1 MDTNRQCMALKA
13 SAGSGKTFALSVR
26 FLALLFK
33 GANPSEILTLTF
45 TKKATA
51 EMKERILDYLKI
63 LQKENLESKEKSH
76 KENILKELEE
86 KYHLDPS
93 LVQNSAQKIY
103 QRFLNAEIR
112 ISTIDAFFQSILRKF
127 CWFVGLSANFE
138 VNEDTEAHQQQ
149 LDERFLSAL
158 NSEQL
163 EELSVFITQCLSH
176 NSYTSNSILKLLR
189 SLRNKLY
196 LFDPNKREPAFDEE
210 GFLEKPRNLNKQIQS
225 TEIASDSA
233 KKAIKCDDFR
243 GFLNSSLTWLKKK
256 SEYNF
261 FKKLKNEIPTLESEC
276 EAIENDLKSY
286 YEARET
292 ALFKKFPKF
301 IQLYDKAISKIQA
314 LDFDAIKDKVHALL
328 SGYEE
333 VPAEFFYFRLDSK
346 IAHILIDEFQDT
358 SLNDYKI
365 LAPFIDEI
373 KAGIGQAKWHRSVF
387 FVGDVKQSIYAFRG
401 GFSSLFESVSKDFY
415 HDNLE
420 FNHRSSPLIIH
431 YVNTIFK
438 KAYQN
443 SSTTYLEQKYPETS
457 RNKHATDGYVKV
469 SLVANEREL
478 LLEQISQEAK
488 NLLEHGKELLLEQ
501 ILQEAK
507 NLLEHGIEPKDI
519 TILCATNKDAL
530 EIKNYLQENLSE
542 IRPSTESSAQLSQF
556 VESKIIKNALE
567 YALAEEEYKPFYK
580 HSVLKLAGYLH
591 DDAIALFGFNPK
603 KESVAGFVWKV
614 MELFEL
620 YTECAQICLELA
632 LGCEDADEF
641 LEKLEAKKI
650 ASFNSKGA
658 QIMTIHKS
666 KGMQFPYV
674 IVCER
679 LGKPNNESDKFL
691 EEYNGTELVCLY
703 YRMKNREVVDKD
715 YARALEKE
723 KAAKDHEEI
732 NAYYV
737 AFTRAELGLVVVAK
751 DKDQKKDKKKDKE
764 ESKNKGMHEKLDLKP
779 LEEGEIAPVIAS
791 KKEPSNASVLIKP
804 HAYGEQVQEIEEE
817 PDSDYEK
824 NNDQEAINFGIALH
838 KGLEYQYAY
847 RIPKKSVLEYLNYHY
862 GFYGLDHQA
871 LEESLE
877 LFENDAEIQALFK
890 NLALKGE
897 VAFLSRGVVSRIDV
911 LLWDKG
917 QNLYVLDYK
926 SSQNYQQSHKAQVSH
941 YAEFL
946 QTQAPHF
953 KIQAGIIYAHKR
965 LLEKLWV

>member
-1 MDTNRQCMALKA
+1 MDTKRQCMALKA

-63 LQKENLESKEKSH
+63 LQKENLEDEKEKEKSQ
-76 KENILKELEE
+76 NILKELEE
-86 KYHLDPS
+86 KYHLNPS
-93 LVQNSAQKIY
+93 FVQNSAQKIY

-138 VNEDTEAHQQQ
+138 VNEDTKAHQQQ
-149 LDERFLSAL
+149 LNASFLSAL
-158 NSEQL
+158 NNEQL
-163 EELSVFITQCLSH
+163 NELSVFITQCLSYD
-176 NSYTSNSILKLLR
+176 SYTSDSILERLR
-189 SLRNKLY
+189 FLKNKLY
-196 LFDPNKREPAFDEE
+196 LFDPNKKEPIFDEE
-210 GFLEKPRNLNKQIQS
+210 GFLEKLRSLNQQIQS
-225 TEIASDSA
+225 VETASDTA
-233 KKAIKCDDFR
+233 KTAIKCDDFR
-243 GFLNSSLTWLKKK
+243 GFLNSSLTWLEKK
-256 SEYNF
+256 SEYRY
-261 FKKLKNEIPTLESEC
+261 FKKFKDEIPTLESEC
-276 EAIENDLKSY
+276 EEIENDLKRY
-286 YEARET
+286 YEAKES

-301 IQLYDKAISKIQA
+301 IQLYDKATSKIQA

-328 SGYEE
+328 NGYEE
-333 VPAEFFYFRLDSK
+333 MPAEFFYFRLDSR

-387 FVGDVKQSIYAFRG
+387 FVGDVKQSIYGFRG
-401 GFSSLFESVSKDFY
+401 SFSSLFESVAKDFY
-415 HDNLE
+415 HDNLP
-420 FNHRSSPLIIH
+420 FNHRSSPLIIN

-443 SSTTYLEQKYPETS
+443 SPTAYWEQKYPKAS
-457 RNKHATDGYVKV
+457 SNKHARDGYVKV
-469 SLVANEREL
+469 SLVADER
-478 LLEQISQEAK
+478 
-488 NLLEHGKELLLEQ
+488 ELLLEQ

-519 TILCATNKDAL
+519 TLLCATNDDAL
-530 EIKNYLQENLSE
+530 EIKNYLQENLSA
-542 IRPSTESSAQLSQF
+542 IRPSTESSAKLSQF

-567 YALAEEEYKPFYK
+567 YALAEEPYKPFYK

-591 DDAIALFGFNPK
+591 DDVIALPGFNPK

-614 MELFEL
+614 MEWFEL
-620 YTECAQICLELA
+620 YGECAQICLELA
-632 LGCEDADEF
+632 VGCEDANEF
-641 LEKLEAKKI
+641 LEKLEAKEI
-650 ASFNSKGA
+650 ASFKIEGA

-679 LGKPNNESDKFL
+679 LGKPKTNNSNQFL
-691 EEYNGTELVCLY
+691 EEYDGTELTRLY

-715 YARALEKE
+715 YARALDKE
-723 KAAKDHEEI
+723 EAAKDHEET
-732 NAYYV
+732 NVYYV
-737 AFTRAELGLVVVAK
+737 AFTRAELGLIVVAK
-751 DKDQKKDKKKDKE
+751 DK
-764 ESKNKGMHEKLDLKP
+764 KGMREKLDLAP
-779 LEEGEIAPVIAS
+779 LEEGTITPVIS
-791 KKEPSNASVLIKP
+791 SQKEPLIPSVVIKP

-817 PDSDYEK
+817 PSDYEK

-847 RIPKKSVLEYLNYHY
+847 NIPKKSVLEYLNYHH
-862 GFYGLDHQA
+862 GFYGLDYQA

-877 LFENDAEIQALFK
+877 LFENDAKIQALFK
-890 NLALKGE
+890 NYALRGE
-897 VAFLSRGVVSRIDV
+897 VAFLFEGVVSRIDV

-941 YAEFL
+941 YAAFL

>member
-1 MDTNRQCMALKA
+1 MDTKRQCMALKA

-63 LQKENLESKEKSH
+63 LQQENLESGKEKSQ
-76 KENILKELEE
+76 NILKELEE

-93 LVQNSAQKIY
+93 LVRNSAQKIY

-138 VNEDTEAHQQQ
+138 VNEDTEAHQRQ
-149 LDERFLSAL
+149 LNESFLSAL
-158 NSEQL
+158 NNEQL
-163 EELSVFITQCLSH
+163 EELSAFIVQCLSYD
-176 NSYTSNSILKLLR
+176 NYTSDSILGRLR
-189 SLRNKLY
+189 FLKNKLY
-196 LFDPNKREPAFDEE
+196 LFDPNKKDPVFDEE
-210 GFLEKPRNLNKQIQS
+210 GFLEKLRSLNNQIQS
-225 TEIASDSA
+225 IEIASNEA
-233 KKAIKCDDFR
+233 KKAIKCDSFR
-243 GFLNSSLTWLKKK
+243 GFLNSSLTWLEKK
-256 SEYNF
+256 SEYRY
-261 FKKLKNEIPTLESEC
+261 FKKLKSEIPTLEREC
-276 EAIENDLKSY
+276 EEIENDLKRY
-286 YEARET
+286 YEAKET
-292 ALFKKFPKF
+292 AIFKKFPKF
-301 IQLYDKAISKIQA
+301 IQLYDKATSKIQA
-314 LDFDAIKDKVHALL
+314 LDFDAIKDKVHVLL

-333 VPAEFFYFRLDSK
+333 MPAEFFYFRLDSK

-401 GFSSLFESVSKDFY
+401 SFSSLFESVSKDFY

-420 FNHRSSPLIIH
+420 FNHRSAPLIIN

-443 SSTTYLEQKYPETS
+443 FPTAYLEQKYPKAS
-457 RNKHATDGYVKV
+457 NNKHVTEGYVKV
-469 SLVANEREL
+469 SLVADER
-478 LLEQISQEAK
+478 
-488 NLLEHGKELLLEQ
+488 ELLLEQ

-507 NLLEHGIEPKDI
+507 NLLDHRIDPKDI

-530 EIKNYLQENLSE
+530 EIKNYLQEYLSA
-542 IRPSTESSAQLSQF
+542 IRPSTESSARLSQL

-567 YALAEEEYKPFYK
+567 YALAEEPYKPFYK

-591 DDAIALFGFNPK
+591 DDAIALPGFNPK
-603 KESVAGFVWKV
+603 KESVAGFVWKI
-614 MELFEL
+614 MEQFKL
-620 YTECAQICLELA
+620 YGEPAQSCLELA
-632 LGCEDADEF
+632 IGCEDANDF
-641 LEKLEAKKI
+641 LEKLEAKEI
-650 ASFNSKGA
+650 ASFNPKGT

-679 LGKPNNESDKFL
+679 LGNPKSSHANQLL
-691 EEYNGTELVCLY
+691 EEYNGVELARLY

-715 YARALEKE
+715 YARALDKE
-723 KAAKDHEEI
+723 EAAKDHEEI

-737 AFTRAELGLVVVAK
+737 AFTRAELGLIVVAK
-751 DKDQKKDKKKDKE
+751 DKKESKK
-764 ESKNKGMHEKLDLKP
+764 ESKNKTMREKLDLAS
-779 LEEGEIAPVIAS
+779 LEEGEIVPVIS
-791 KKEPSNASVLIKP
+791 SQKEPLITSVVIKP

-847 RIPKKSVLEYLNYHY
+847 RIPKQSVLEYLNYHY
-862 GFYGLDHQA
+862 GFYGLDYQA

-890 NLALKGE
+890 NHALKGE
-897 VAFLSRGVVSRIDV
+897 AAFLFQGVVSRIDV
-911 LLWDKG
+911 LLWDRG

-946 QTQAPHF
+946 RTQAPHF
-953 KIQAGIIYAHKR
+953 KIQVGIIYAHKR

>member
-1 MDTNRQCMALKA
+1 MDTKRQCMALKA

-63 LQKENLESKEKSH
+63 LQKENLENEKEKSQ
-76 KENILKELEE
+76 NILKELEE

-93 LVQNSAQKIY
+93 LVRNSAQKIY

-149 LDERFLSAL
+149 LNESFLSAL

-163 EELSVFITQCLSH
+163 EELSAFIVQCLSYE
-176 NSYTSNSILKLLR
+176 SYTSDSILERLR
-189 SLRNKLY
+189 FLKNKLY
-196 LFDPNKREPAFDEE
+196 LFDPNKKEPVFDEE
-210 GFLEKPRNLNKQIQS
+210 GFLEKLRSLNNQIQS
-225 TEIASDSA
+225 IETASNEA

-243 GFLNSSLTWLKKK
+243 GFLNSSLTWLEKK
-256 SEYNF
+256 SEYRY

-276 EAIENDLKSY
+276 EEIENDLKRY
-286 YEARET
+286 YEAKET
-292 ALFKKFPKF
+292 AIFKKFPKF
-301 IQLYDKAISKIQA
+301 IQLYDNATSKIQA
-314 LDFDAIKDKVHALL
+314 LDFDAIKDKVHVLL

-333 VPAEFFYFRLDSK
+333 MPAEFFYFRLDSK
-346 IAHILIDEFQDT
+346 IVHILIDEFQDT

-401 GFSSLFESVSKDFY
+401 SFSSLFESVSKDFY

-420 FNHRSSPLIIH
+420 FNHRSAPLIIN

-443 SSTTYLEQKYPETS
+443 SPTAYLEQKYPKAS
-457 RNKHATDGYVKV
+457 QNKHVTEGYVKV
-469 SLVANEREL
+469 SLVADE
-478 LLEQISQEAK
+478 
-488 NLLEHGKELLLEQ
+488 KELLLEQ
-501 ILQEAK
+501 ILQEAQ
-507 NLLEHGIEPKDI
+507 NLLDHRIDPKDI

-530 EIKNYLQENLSE
+530 EIKNYLQEYLSA
-542 IRPSTESSAQLSQF
+542 ICPSTESSARLSQL

-567 YALAEEEYKPFYK
+567 YALAEEPYKPFYK

-591 DDAIALFGFNPK
+591 DDVIALPGFNPK
-603 KESVAGFVWKV
+603 KESVAGFVWKI
-614 MELFEL
+614 MEQFKL
-620 YTECAQICLELA
+620 YGEPAQSCLELA
-632 LGCEDADEF
+632 IGCEDANDF
-641 LEKLEAKKI
+641 LEKLEAKEI
-650 ASFNSKGA
+650 ASFNPKGV
-658 QIMTIHKS
+658 QIMTIHGS

-679 LGKPNNESDKFL
+679 LGKPNSSHANQLL
-691 EEYNGTELVCLY
+691 EEYNGTELTRLY

-715 YARALEKE
+715 YARALDKE
-723 KAAKDHEEI
+723 EAAKDHEEI
-732 NAYYV
+732 NVYYV
-737 AFTRAELGLVVVAK
+737 AFTRAELGLIVVAK
-751 DKDQKKDKKKDKE
+751 DKK
-764 ESKNKGMHEKLDLKP
+764 ESKKEKMCEKLDLAP
-779 LEEGEIAPVIAS
+779 LEEGEIAPVVS
-791 KKEPSNASVLIKP
+791 PQKEPLMTSVVIKP

-847 RIPKKSVLEYLNYHY
+847 NIPKQSVLEYLNYHH
-862 GFYGLDHQA
+862 GFYGLDYQA

-890 NLALKGE
+890 NHALKGE
-897 VAFLSRGVVSRIDV
+897 AAFLFQGVVSRIDV
-911 LLWDKG
+911 LLWDRG

-946 QTQAPHF
+946 RTQAPHF

>member
-1 MDTNRQCMALKA
+1 MDTKRQCMALKA

-63 LQKENLESKEKSH
+63 LQKENLEDEKEKEKSQ
-76 KENILKELEE
+76 NILKELEE
-86 KYHLDPS
+86 KYRLNPS

-138 VNEDTEAHQQQ
+138 VNEDTKAYQQQ
-149 LDERFLSAL
+149 LNESFLSAL
-158 NSEQL
+158 NNKQL
-163 EELSVFITQCLSH
+163 EELSVFIAQCLSYD
-176 NSYTSNSILKLLR
+176 SYTSDSILEWLR
-189 SLRNKLY
+189 FLKNKLY
-196 LFDPNKREPAFDEE
+196 LFDPNKKEPAFNEE
-210 GFLEKPRNLNKQIQS
+210 GFLEKLGSLNQQIQS
-225 TEIASDSA
+225 VETASNEA

-243 GFLNSSLTWLKKK
+243 GFLNSSLTWLEKK
-256 SEYNF
+256 SEYRY
-261 FKKLKNEIPTLESEC
+261 FKKFKDEIPTLESAC
-276 EAIENDLKSY
+276 EEIENDLKRY
-286 YEARET
+286 YEARES

-301 IQLYDKAISKIQA
+301 IQLYDKATSKIQA

-328 SGYEE
+328 NGYEE
-333 VPAEFFYFRLDSK
+333 MSAEFFYFRLDSK

-373 KAGIGQAKWHRSVF
+373 KAGIGQVKWHRSVF
-387 FVGDVKQSIYAFRG
+387 FVGDVKQSIYGFRG
-401 GFSSLFESVSKDFY
+401 SFSSLFESVSKDFY

-420 FNHRSSPLIIH
+420 FNHRSSPLIID

-443 SSTTYLEQKYPETS
+443 SPTAYWEQKYPKAS
-457 RNKHATDGYVKV
+457 SNKHARDGYVKV
-469 SLVANEREL
+469 SLVADER
-478 LLEQISQEAK
+478 
-488 NLLEHGKELLLEQ
+488 ELLLEQ

-507 NLLEHGIEPKDI
+507 NLLEHRIDPKDI
-519 TILCATNKDAL
+519 TLLCATNDDAL
-530 EIKNYLQENLSE
+530 EIKNYLQKNLSA
-542 IRPSTESSAQLSQF
+542 IRPSTESSAKLSQF

-567 YALAEEEYKPFYK
+567 YALAEEPYKPFYK

-591 DDAIALFGFNPK
+591 DDAIALAGFNPK

-620 YTECAQICLELA
+620 YGECAQICLELA
-632 LGCEDADEF
+632 VGCEDANEF
-641 LEKLEAKKI
+641 LEKLEAKEI
-650 ASFNSKGA
+650 ASFKAEGA
-658 QIMTIHKS
+658 QVMTIHKS

-679 LGKPNNESDKFL
+679 LGKPKTNNSNQFL
-691 EEYNGTELVCLY
+691 EEYSGTELTRLY

-715 YARALEKE
+715 YARVLDKE
-723 KAAKDHEEI
+723 EVAKNHEET
-732 NAYYV
+732 NVYYV
-737 AFTRAELGLVVVAK
+737 AFTRAELGLIVVAK
-751 DKDQKKDKKKDKE
+751 DKDQRKDKK
-764 ESKNKGMHEKLDLKP
+764 ESKNKGMREKLDLAP
-779 LEEGEIAPVIAS
+779 LEEGEIVPVIS
-791 KKEPSNASVLIKP
+791 SQKEPSSASVVIKP

-817 PDSDYEK
+817 PSDYEK
-824 NNDQEAINFGIALH
+824 NNDQEAIHFGIALH

-847 RIPKKSVLEYLNYHY
+847 NIPKKSVLEYLNYHH
-862 GFYGLDHQA
+862 GFYGLDYQA

-877 LFENDAEIQALFK
+877 LFENDAKIQALFK

-897 VAFLSRGVVSRIDV
+897 VAFLFEGVVSRIDV

-941 YAEFL
+941 YAAFL

>member
-1 MDTNRQCMALKA
+1 MDTKRQCMALKA

-63 LQKENLESKEKSH
+63 LQKENLEDEKEKEKSQ
-76 KENILKELEE
+76 NILKELEE
-86 KYHLDPS
+86 KYRLDPS
-93 LVQNSAQKIY
+93 FVQNSAQKIY

-138 VNEDTEAHQQQ
+138 VNEDTKAHQQQ
-149 LDERFLSAL
+149 LNESFLSAL
-158 NSEQL
+158 NNEQL
-163 EELSVFITQCLSH
+163 EELSVFIAQCLSYD
-176 NSYTSNSILKLLR
+176 SYTSDSILERLR
-189 SLRNKLY
+189 FLKNKLY
-196 LFDPNKREPAFDEE
+196 LFDPNKKDPVFDEE
-210 GFLEKPRNLNKQIQS
+210 RFLEKLRNLNQQIQS
-225 TEIASDSA
+225 VETASDTA

-243 GFLNSSLTWLKKK
+243 GFLNSSLTWLEKK
-256 SEYNF
+256 SEYRY
-261 FKKLKNEIPTLESEC
+261 FKKFKDEIPTLESEC
-276 EAIENDLKSY
+276 EEIENDLKRY
-286 YEARET
+286 YEAKES

-301 IQLYDKAISKIQA
+301 IQLYDRATSKIQA
-314 LDFDAIKDKVHALL
+314 LDFDAIKDRVHALL
-328 SGYEE
+328 NGYEE
-333 VPAEFFYFRLDSK
+333 MPAEFFYFRLDSK

-373 KAGIGQAKWHRSVF
+373 KAGIGQAKWQRSVF
-387 FVGDVKQSIYAFRG
+387 FVGDVKQSIYGFRG
-401 GFSSLFESVSKDFY
+401 SFSSLFESVAKDFY

-420 FNHRSSPLIIH
+420 FNHRSSPLIIN

-443 SSTTYLEQKYPETS
+443 SPTAYLEQKYPKAS
-457 RNKHATDGYVKV
+457 SNKHAKDGYVKV
-469 SLVANEREL
+469 SLVADEREL
-478 LLEQISQEAK
+478 LLK
-488 NLLEHGKELLLEQ
+488 Q

-507 NLLEHGIEPKDI
+507 NLLEHRIDPKDI
-519 TILCATNKDAL
+519 TILCTRNKDAL
-530 EIKNYLQENLSE
+530 EIKNYLQKNLSA
-542 IRPSTESSAQLSQF
+542 IHPSTESSAKLSQF

-567 YALAEEEYKPFYK
+567 YALAEEPYKPFYK

-591 DDAIALFGFNPK
+591 DDAIALAGFNPK

-620 YTECAQICLELA
+620 YGECAQICLELA
-632 LGCEDADEF
+632 VGCEDANEF
-641 LEKLEAKKI
+641 LEKLEAKEI
-650 ASFNSKGA
+650 ASFKAEGA

-679 LGKPNNESDKFL
+679 LGKPKTNNSNQFL
-691 EEYNGTELVCLY
+691 EEYDGTELTRLY

-715 YARALEKE
+715 YARALDKE
-723 KAAKDHEEI
+723 EAAKDHEET
-732 NAYYV
+732 NVYYV
-737 AFTRAELGLVVVAK
+737 AFTRAELGLIVVAK
-751 DKDQKKDKKKDKE
+751 DKDQKKDKK
-764 ESKNKGMHEKLDLKP
+764 ESKNKGMREKLDLAP
-779 LEEGEIAPVIAS
+779 LEEGEIAPVIS
-791 KKEPSNASVLIKP
+791 SQKELSPESVVIKP

-817 PDSDYEK
+817 PSDYEK

-847 RIPKKSVLEYLNYHY
+847 NIPKKSVLEYLNYHH
-862 GFYGLDHQA
+862 GFYGLDYQA

-877 LFENDAEIQALFK
+877 LFENDAKIQALFK
-890 NLALKGE
+890 NLALRGE
-897 VAFLSRGVVSRIDV
+897 VAFLFEGVVSRIDV

-941 YAEFL
+941 YAVFL

>member
-1 MDTNRQCMALKA
+1 MDTKRQCMALKA

-63 LQKENLESKEKSH
+63 LQKENLENEKEKEKSQ
-76 KENILKELEE
+76 NILKELEE
-86 KYHLDPS
+86 KYRLNPS
-93 LVQNSAQKIY
+93 FVQNRAQEIC

-138 VNEDTEAHQQQ
+138 VNEDTKAYQQR
-149 LDERFLSAL
+149 LNASFLSAL
-158 NSEQL
+158 NNKQL
-163 EELSVFITQCLSH
+163 EELSVFITQCLSYD
-176 NSYTSNSILKLLR
+176 NYTSDSILEQLR
-189 SLRNKLY
+189 FLKNKLY
-196 LFDPNKREPAFDEE
+196 LFDPNKEEPAFDEK
-210 GFLEKPRNLNKQIQS
+210 GFLEKLRSLSKQIQS
-225 TEIASDSA
+225 VETASNEA

-243 GFLNSSLTWLKKK
+243 GFLNSSLTWLEKK
-256 SEYNF
+256 SEYRY
-261 FKKLKNEIPTLESEC
+261 FKKFKDEIPTLESEC
-276 EAIENDLKSY
+276 EEIENDLKRY
-286 YEARET
+286 YEARES

-301 IQLYDKAISKIQA
+301 IQLYDKATSKIQA

-328 SGYEE
+328 NGYEE
-333 VPAEFFYFRLDSK
+333 MPAEFFYFRLDSR

-387 FVGDVKQSIYAFRG
+387 FVGDVKQSIYGFRG
-401 GFSSLFESVSKDFY
+401 SFSSLFESVSKDFY

-420 FNHRSSPLIIH
+420 FNHRSSPLIIN

-443 SSTTYLEQKYPETS
+443 SPTAYLEQKYPKDS
-457 RNKHATDGYVKV
+457 SNKHAKDGYVKV
-469 SLVANEREL
+469 SLVADER
-478 LLEQISQEAK
+478 
-488 NLLEHGKELLLEQ
+488 ELLLEQ

-507 NLLEHGIEPKDI
+507 NLLEHRIDPKDI
-519 TILCATNKDAL
+519 TILCARNKDAL
-530 EIKNYLQENLSE
+530 EIKNYLQKNLSA
-542 IRPSTESSAQLSQF
+542 IHPSTESNAKLSQF

-567 YALAEEEYKPFYK
+567 YALAEEPYKPFYK

-591 DDAIALFGFNPK
+591 DDAIALAGFNPK

-614 MELFEL
+614 MEWFEL

-632 LGCEDADEF
+632 VGCEDANEF
-641 LEKLEAKKI
+641 LEKLEAKEI
-650 ASFNSKGA
+650 ASFNAKGA

-679 LGKPNNESDKFL
+679 LGKPKTNNSNQFL
-691 EEYNGTELVCLY
+691 EEYSGTELTRLY

-715 YARALEKE
+715 YARALDKE
-723 KAAKDHEEI
+723 EAAKDHEEI
-732 NAYYV
+732 NVYYV
-737 AFTRAELGLVVVAK
+737 AFTRAELGLIVVAK
-751 DKDQKKDKKKDKE
+751 DKKR
-764 ESKNKGMHEKLDLKP
+764 MREKLDLAP
-779 LEEGEIAPVIAS
+779 LEEGEIVPVIS
-791 KKEPSNASVLIKP
+791 SQKEPLIPSVVIKP

-817 PDSDYEK
+817 PSDYEK
-824 NNDQEAINFGIALH
+824 NNDQEAIHFGIALH

-847 RIPKKSVLEYLNYHY
+847 RIPKKSVLEYLNYHH
-862 GFYGLDHQA
+862 GFYGLDYQA

-877 LFENDAEIQALFK
+877 LFENDAKIQALFK
-890 NLALKGE
+890 NLALRGE
-897 VAFLSRGVVSRIDV
+897 VAFLFEGVVSRMDV

-941 YAEFL
+941 YAAFL

>member
-1 MDTNRQCMALKA
+1 MDTKRQCMALKA

-63 LQKENLESKEKSH
+63 LQKENLENEKEKEKSQ
-76 KENILKELEE
+76 NILKELEE
-86 KYHLDPS
+86 KYRLDPS
-93 LVQNSAQKIY
+93 FVQNSAQKIY

-138 VNEDTEAHQQQ
+138 VNEDTKAHQQQ
-149 LDERFLSAL
+149 LNESFLSAL
-158 NSEQL
+158 DNKQL
-163 EELSVFITQCLSH
+163 EELSVFITQCLSYD
-176 NSYTSNSILKLLR
+176 SYTSDSILKRLR
-189 SLRNKLY
+189 FLKNKLY
-196 LFDPNKREPAFDEE
+196 LFDPNKKESAFDEK
-210 GFLEKPRNLNKQIQS
+210 GFLDKLRSLNQQIQS
-225 TEIASDSA
+225 VETASNEA

-243 GFLNSSLTWLKKK
+243 GFLNSSLTWLEKK
-256 SEYNF
+256 SEYRY
-261 FKKLKNEIPTLESEC
+261 FKKFKDEIPTLESEC
-276 EAIENDLKSY
+276 EEIENDLKRY
-286 YEARET
+286 YEARES

-301 IQLYDKAISKIQA
+301 IQLYDKATSKIQA

-328 SGYEE
+328 NGYEE
-333 VPAEFFYFRLDSK
+333 MPAEFFYFRLDSK

-373 KAGIGQAKWHRSVF
+373 KAGIGQAKWYRSVF
-387 FVGDVKQSIYAFRG
+387 FVGDVKQSIYGFRG
-401 GFSSLFESVSKDFY
+401 SFSSLFESVSKDFY
-415 HDNLE
+415 HDNLP
-420 FNHRSSPLIIH
+420 FNHRSSPLIIN

-443 SSTTYLEQKYPETS
+443 SPTAYLEQKYPKAS
-457 RNKHATDGYVKV
+457 SNKHARDGYVKV
-469 SLVANEREL
+469 SLVADER
-478 LLEQISQEAK
+478 
-488 NLLEHGKELLLEQ
+488 ELLLEQ

-507 NLLEHGIEPKDI
+507 NLLDHRIDPKDI
-519 TILCATNKDAL
+519 TLLCATNDDAL
-530 EIKNYLQENLSE
+530 EIKNYLQKNLSA
-542 IRPSTESSAQLSQF
+542 IRPSTESSAKLSQF
-556 VESKIIKNALE
+556 MESKIIKNALE
-567 YALAEEEYKPFYK
+567 YALAEEPYKPFYK

-591 DDAIALFGFNPK
+591 DDAIALAGFNPK

-632 LGCEDADEF
+632 VGCEDANEF
-641 LEKLEAKKI
+641 LEKLEAKEI
-650 ASFNSKGA
+650 ASFKAEGA

-679 LGKPNNESDKFL
+679 LGKPKTNNSNQFL
-691 EEYNGTELVCLY
+691 EEYSGTELTRLY

-715 YARALEKE
+715 YARALDKE
-723 KAAKDHEEI
+723 EAAKNHEET
-732 NAYYV
+732 NVYYV
-737 AFTRAELGLVVVAK
+737 AFTRAELGLIVVAK
-751 DKDQKKDKKKDKE
+751 DK
-764 ESKNKGMHEKLDLKP
+764 KGMHEKLDLVP
-779 LEEGEIAPVIAS
+779 LEEGTIAPVIS
-791 KKEPSNASVLIKP
+791 SQKELSIPSVVSKP

-817 PDSDYEK
+817 PSDYEK

-847 RIPKKSVLEYLNYHY
+847 RIPKKSVLEYLNYHH
-862 GFYGLDHQA
+862 GFYGLDYQA

-877 LFENDAEIQALFK
+877 LFENDAKIQALFK

-897 VAFLSRGVVSRIDV
+897 VAFLFEGVVSRIDV

-941 YAEFL
+941 YAAFL

>member
-1 MDTNRQCMALKA
+1 MDTKRQCMALKA

-63 LQKENLESKEKSH
+63 LQKENLEDEKEKEKSQ
-76 KENILKELEE
+76 NILKELEE
-86 KYHLDPS
+86 KYRLDPS
-93 LVQNSAQKIY
+93 FVQNSAQKIY

-138 VNEDTEAHQQQ
+138 VNEDTKAHQQQ
-149 LDERFLSAL
+149 LNASFLSAL
-158 NSEQL
+158 DNEQL
-163 EELSVFITQCLSH
+163 EELSVFITQCLSYD
-176 NSYTSNSILKLLR
+176 SYTSDSILERLR
-189 SLRNKLY
+189 FLKNKLY
-196 LFDPNKREPAFDEE
+196 LFDPNKKEPVFDEE
-210 GFLEKPRNLNKQIQS
+210 GFLGKLRSLNQQIQNIE
-225 TEIASDSA
+225 TASDTA
-233 KKAIKCDDFR
+233 KTAIKCDDFR
-243 GFLNSSLTWLKKK
+243 GFLNSSLTWLEKK
-256 SEYNF
+256 SEYRF
-261 FKKLKNEIPTLESEC
+261 FKKFKDEIPTLESEC
-276 EAIENDLKSY
+276 EEIENDLKRY
-286 YEARET
+286 YEAKES

-301 IQLYDKAISKIQA
+301 IQLYDKATSKIQA

-328 SGYEE
+328 NGYEE
-333 VPAEFFYFRLDSK
+333 MPAEFFYFRLDSK

-387 FVGDVKQSIYAFRG
+387 FVGDVKQSIYGFRG
-401 GFSSLFESVSKDFY
+401 SFSSLFESVSKDFY
-415 HDNLE
+415 HDNLP
-420 FNHRSSPLIIH
+420 FNHRSSPLIIN

-443 SSTTYLEQKYPETS
+443 SPTAYLEQKYPKAS
-457 RNKHATDGYVKV
+457 SNKHARDGYVKV
-469 SLVANEREL
+469 SLVADGR
-478 LLEQISQEAK
+478 
-488 NLLEHGKELLLEQ
+488 ELLLEQ

-507 NLLEHGIEPKDI
+507 NLLEHGIDPKDI
-519 TILCATNKDAL
+519 TILCATNDDAL
-530 EIKNYLQENLSE
+530 EIKNYLQENLSA
-542 IRPSTESSAQLSQF
+542 IRPSTESSAKLSQF

-567 YALAEEEYKPFYK
+567 YALAEEPYKPFYK

-591 DDAIALFGFNPK
+591 DDAIALAGFNPK

-614 MELFEL
+614 MELFGL
-620 YTECAQICLELA
+620 YGECAQICLELA
-632 LGCEDADEF
+632 VGCEDANEF
-641 LEKLEAKKI
+641 LEKLEAKEI
-650 ASFNSKGA
+650 ASFKIEGA

-679 LGKPNNESDKFL
+679 LGKPKTNNSNQFL
-691 EEYNGTELVCLY
+691 EEYSGTELIRLY

-715 YARALEKE
+715 YARALDKE
-723 KAAKDHEEI
+723 EAARDHEET
-732 NAYYV
+732 NVYYV

-751 DKDQKKDKKKDKE
+751 DK
-764 ESKNKGMHEKLDLKP
+764 KGMREKLDLVP
-779 LEEGEIAPVIAS
+779 LEEGTIAPVIS
-791 KKEPSNASVLIKP
+791 SQKEPLIPSVVIKP

-817 PDSDYEK
+817 PSDYEK

-847 RIPKKSVLEYLNYHY
+847 NIPKKSVLEYLNYHH
-862 GFYGLDHQA
+862 GFYGLDYQA

-877 LFENDAEIQALFK
+877 LFENDAKIQALFK
-890 NLALKGE
+890 NLALRGE
-897 VAFLSRGVVSRIDV
+897 VAFLFEGVVSRIDV

-941 YAEFL
+941 YAAFL

>member
-1 MDTNRQCMALKA
+1 MDTKRQCMALKA

-63 LQKENLESKEKSH
+63 LQKENLENEKEKEKSQ
-76 KENILKELEE
+76 NILKELEE
-86 KYHLDPS
+86 KYRLNPS
-93 LVQNSAQKIY
+93 FVQNRAQEIY

-138 VNEDTEAHQQQ
+138 VNEDTKAHQQQ
-149 LDERFLSAL
+149 LNASFLSAL
-158 NSEQL
+158 NNKQL
-163 EELSVFITQCLSH
+163 EELSVFIAQCLSH
-176 NSYTSNSILKLLR
+176 DSYTSDSILERLR
-189 SLRNKLY
+189 FLKNKLY
-196 LFDPNKREPAFDEE
+196 LFDPNKKDPVFNEE
-210 GFLEKPRNLNKQIQS
+210 GFLEKLRSLNQQIQS
-225 TEIASDSA
+225 VETASDTA

-243 GFLNSSLTWLKKK
+243 GFLNSSLTWLEKK
-256 SEYNF
+256 SEYRD
-261 FKKLKNEIPTLESEC
+261 FKKFKDEIPTLESEC
-276 EAIENDLKSY
+276 EEIENDLKRY
-286 YEARET
+286 YEAKES

-301 IQLYDKAISKIQA
+301 IQLYDRATSRIQA

-328 SGYEE
+328 NGYEE
-333 VPAEFFYFRLDSK
+333 MPAEFFYFRLDSK

-387 FVGDVKQSIYAFRG
+387 FVGDVKQSIYGFRG
-401 GFSSLFESVSKDFY
+401 SFSSLFESVSKDFY
-415 HDNLE
+415 HDNLP
-420 FNHRSSPLIIH
+420 FNHRSSPLIIN

-443 SSTTYLEQKYPETS
+443 FPTAYLEQKYPKAS
-457 RNKHATDGYVKV
+457 SNKHARDGYVKV
-469 SLVANEREL
+469 SLVADEREL
-478 LLEQISQEAK
+478 LLK
-488 NLLEHGKELLLEQ
+488 Q

-507 NLLEHGIEPKDI
+507 NLLEHRIDPKDI
-519 TILCATNKDAL
+519 ALLCTRNEDAL
-530 EIKNYLQENLSE
+530 EIKNYLQKNLSA
-542 IRPSTESSAQLSQF
+542 IRPSTESSAKLSQF

-567 YALAEEEYKPFYK
+567 YALAEEPYKPFYK

-591 DDAIALFGFNPK
+591 DDAIALAGFNPK

-632 LGCEDADEF
+632 VGCEDANEF
-641 LEKLEAKKI
+641 LEKLEAKEI
-650 ASFNSKGA
+650 ASFKAEGA

-679 LGKPNNESDKFL
+679 LGKPKTNNSNQFL
-691 EEYNGTELVCLY
+691 EEYSGTELTRLY

-715 YARALEKE
+715 YARVLDKE
-723 KAAKDHEEI
+723 EAAKNHEET
-732 NAYYV
+732 NVYYV
-737 AFTRAELGLVVVAK
+737 AFTRAELGLIVVAK
-751 DKDQKKDKKKDKE
+751 DKDQKKDKK
-764 ESKNKGMHEKLDLKP
+764 ESKNKGMREKLDLAP
-779 LEEGEIAPVIAS
+779 LEEGEIAPVIS
-791 KKEPSNASVLIKP
+791 SQEEPSSASVLIKP

-817 PDSDYEK
+817 PSDYEK

-847 RIPKKSVLEYLNYHY
+847 RIPKKSVLEYLNYHH

-877 LFENDAEIQALFK
+877 LFENDAKIQALFK

-897 VAFLSRGVVSRIDV
+897 VAFLFEGVVSRIDV

-941 YAEFL
+941 YAAFL

>member
-1 MDTNRQCMALKA
+1 MDTKRQCMALKA
-13 SAGSGKTFALSVR
+13 SAGSGKTFALSVQ

-63 LQKENLESKEKSH
+63 LQKENLEDEKEKEKSQ
-76 KENILKELEE
+76 NILKELEE
-86 KYHLDPS
+86 KYRLDPS
-93 LVQNSAQKIY
+93 FVQNSAPKIY

-138 VNEDTEAHQQQ
+138 VNEDTKAHQQQ
-149 LDERFLSAL
+149 LNESFLSVL
-158 NSEQL
+158 NGEQL
-163 EELSVFITQCLSH
+163 EELSIFIAQCLSYD
-176 NSYTSNSILKLLR
+176 SYTSDSILERLR
-189 SLRNKLY
+189 FLKNKLY
-196 LFDPNKREPAFDEE
+196 LFDLNKKELAFDEE
-210 GFLEKPRNLNKQIQS
+210 DFLEKLRSLNKQIQS
-225 TEIASDSA
+225 IETASKNA

-243 GFLNSSLTWLKKK
+243 GFLNSSLTWLEKK
-256 SEYNF
+256 SEYRD

-276 EAIENDLKSY
+276 EEIENDLKRY
-286 YEARET
+286 YEAREI

-301 IQLYDKAISKIQA
+301 IQLYDKATSKIQA

-328 SGYEE
+328 KGYEE
-333 VPAEFFYFRLDSK
+333 VPAEFFYFRLDSR

-373 KAGIGQAKWHRSVF
+373 KAGIGQAKWNRSVF

-401 GFSSLFESVSKDFY
+401 SFSSLFESVAKDFY
-415 HDNLE
+415 HDSLQ
-420 FNHRSSPLIIH
+420 FNHRSSPLIIN

-443 SSTTYLEQKYPETS
+443 SPTAYLDQKYPKDS
-457 RNKHATDGYVKV
+457 SNKHARDGYVKV
-469 SLVANEREL
+469 SLVADER
-478 LLEQISQEAK
+478 
-488 NLLEHGKELLLEQ
+488 ELLLEQ

-507 NLLEHGIEPKDI
+507 NLLEHRIEPKDI
-519 TILCATNKDAL
+519 TILCATNDDAL
-530 EIKNYLQENLSE
+530 GIKNYLQENLSA
-542 IRPSTESSAQLSQF
+542 IRPSTESSAKLSQF
-556 VESKIIKNALE
+556 VESKIIKNALK
-567 YALAEEEYKPFYK
+567 YALAEEPYKPFYK

-591 DDAIALFGFNPK
+591 DDAIALPGFNPK

-620 YTECAQICLELA
+620 YGERVQICLELA
-632 LGCEDADEF
+632 VGCEDANEF

-650 ASFNSKGA
+650 ASFNAKGA
-658 QIMTIHKS
+658 QIMTIHAS

-679 LGKPNNESDKFL
+679 LGKPRSNNSNQFL
-691 EEYNGTELVCLY
+691 EEYNGAELLRLY

-715 YARALEKE
+715 YARALDKE
-723 KAAKDHEEI
+723 KAAKENEET
-732 NAYYV
+732 NVYYV

-751 DKDQKKDKKKDKE
+751 DKGQKKDQK
-764 ESKNKGMHEKLDLKP
+764 ESKNKGMREKLDLAP
-779 LEEGEIAPVIAS
+779 LEEGTIVPVIS
-791 KKEPSNASVLIKP
+791 PQKEPLIASVVIKP

-817 PDSDYEK
+817 PSDYEK

-847 RIPKKSVLEYLNYHY
+847 NIPKKSVLEYLNYHH
-862 GFYGLDHQA
+862 GFYGLDRQA

-877 LFENDAEIQALFK
+877 LFENDTEIQALFK

-897 VAFLSRGVVSRIDV
+897 AAFLFEGVVSRIDV

-941 YAEFL
+941 YAAFL

>member
-1 MDTNRQCMALKA
+1 MDTKRQCMALKA

-63 LQKENLESKEKSH
+63 LQKENLEDEKEKEKSQ
-76 KENILKELEE
+76 NILKELEE
-86 KYHLDPS
+86 KYRLNPS
-93 LVQNSAQKIY
+93 LVQNRAQEIY

-138 VNEDTEAHQQQ
+138 VNEDTKAHQQQ
-149 LDERFLSAL
+149 LNESFLSAL
-158 NSEQL
+158 NNEQL
-163 EELSVFITQCLSH
+163 EELSVFIAQCLSYD
-176 NSYTSNSILKLLR
+176 SYTSDSILERLR
-189 SLRNKLY
+189 FLKNKLY
-196 LFDPNKREPAFDEE
+196 LFDSNKKDPVFDEE
-210 GFLEKPRNLNKQIQS
+210 RFLEKLRSLNQQIQNIE
-225 TEIASDSA
+225 TASNEA
-233 KKAIKCDDFR
+233 KKAIKYDDFR

-256 SEYNF
+256 GEYRY
-261 FKKLKNEIPTLESEC
+261 FKKFKDEIPTLESEC
-276 EAIENDLKSY
+276 EEIENDLKRY
-286 YEARET
+286 YEARES

-301 IQLYDKAISKIQA
+301 IQLYDKATSKIQA

-328 SGYEE
+328 NGYEE
-333 VPAEFFYFRLDSK
+333 MPAEFFYFRLDSK

-401 GFSSLFESVSKDFY
+401 SFSSLFESVAKDFY
-415 HDNLE
+415 HDNLP
-420 FNHRSSPLIIH
+420 FNHRSSPLIIN

-443 SSTTYLEQKYPETS
+443 SSTAYLEQKYPKAS
-457 RNKHATDGYVKV
+457 SNKHATDGYVKV

-478 LLEQISQEAK
+478 LLEQI
-488 NLLEHGKELLLEQ
+488 
-501 ILQEAK
+501 LQEAK
-507 NLLEHGIEPKDI
+507 NLLEHRIEPKDI
-519 TILCATNKDAL
+519 TLLCATNDDAL
-530 EIKNYLQENLSE
+530 EIKNYLQENLSA
-542 IRPSTESSAQLSQF
+542 IRPSTESSAKLSQF

-567 YALAEEEYKPFYK
+567 YALAEEPYKPFYK

-591 DDAIALFGFNPK
+591 DDAIALPGFNPK
-603 KESVAGFVWKV
+603 KESVAGFVWKA

-620 YTECAQICLELA
+620 YGECAQICLELA
-632 LGCEDADEF
+632 VGCEDANEF
-641 LEKLEAKKI
+641 LEKLEAKEI
-650 ASFNSKGA
+650 ASFNLKGA

-679 LGKPNNESDKFL
+679 LGKPKTNNSNQFL
-691 EEYNGTELVCLY
+691 EEYSGTELTRLY

-715 YARALEKE
+715 YARALDKE
-723 KAAKDHEEI
+723 EAAKDHEET
-732 NAYYV
+732 NVYYV
-737 AFTRAELGLVVVAK
+737 AFTRAELGLIVVAK
-751 DKDQKKDKKKDKE
+751 DK
-764 ESKNKGMHEKLDLKP
+764 KGMREKLDLAP
-779 LEEGEIAPVIAS
+779 LEEGEIAPVIS
-791 KKEPSNASVLIKP
+791 SQKEPLIKSVLIKP

-817 PDSDYEK
+817 PSDYEK

-847 RIPKKSVLEYLNYHY
+847 CIPKKSVLEYLNYHH
-862 GFYGLDHQA
+862 GFYGLDYQA

-877 LFENDAEIQALFK
+877 LFENDAKIQALFK
-890 NLALKGE
+890 NLALRGE
-897 VAFLSRGVVSRIDV
+897 VAFLFQGVVSRMDV

-941 YAEFL
+941 YAAFL

>member
-1 MDTNRQCMALKA
+1 MDAKRQCMALKA

-63 LQKENLESKEKSH
+63 LQKENLEDEKEKEKSQ
-76 KENILKELEE
+76 NILKELEE
-86 KYHLDPS
+86 KYRLDPS
-93 LVQNSAQKIY
+93 FVQNSAQKIY

-138 VNEDTEAHQQQ
+138 VNEDTKAHQQQ
-149 LDERFLSAL
+149 LNASFLSTL
-158 NSEQL
+158 NNEQL
-163 EELSVFITQCLSH
+163 EELSVFIAQCLSYD
-176 NSYTSNSILKLLR
+176 SYTSDSILERLR
-189 SLRNKLY
+189 FLKNKLY
-196 LFDPNKREPAFDEE
+196 LFDPNKKESAFNEE
-210 GFLEKPRNLNKQIQS
+210 GFLKKLRNLNRQIQS
-225 TEIASDSA
+225 VETASDTA

-256 SEYNF
+256 GEYRD
-261 FKKLKNEIPTLESEC
+261 FKKIKDEIPTLESEC
-276 EAIENDLKSY
+276 EEIENDLKRY
-286 YEARET
+286 YEARES

-301 IQLYDKAISKIQA
+301 IQLYDKATSKIQA

-328 SGYEE
+328 NGYEE
-333 VPAEFFYFRLDSK
+333 MPAEFFYFRLDSK

-373 KAGIGQAKWHRSVF
+373 KAGIGQAKWQRSMF
-387 FVGDVKQSIYAFRG
+387 FVGDVKQSIYGFRG
-401 GFSSLFESVSKDFY
+401 SFSSLFESVAKDFY

-420 FNHRSSPLIIH
+420 FNHRSSPLIIN

-443 SSTTYLEQKYPETS
+443 SPTAYLEQKYPKAFS
-457 RNKHATDGYVKV
+457 NKHAKDGYVKV
-469 SLVANEREL
+469 SLVADEREL
-478 LLEQISQEAK
+478 LLK
-488 NLLEHGKELLLEQ
+488 Q

-507 NLLEHGIEPKDI
+507 NLLEHRIDPKDI
-519 TILCATNKDAL
+519 TLLCARNKDAL
-530 EIKNYLQENLSE
+530 EIKNYLQKNLSA
-542 IRPSTESSAQLSQF
+542 IHPSTESSAKLSQF

-567 YALAEEEYKPFYK
+567 YALAEEPYKPFYK

-591 DDAIALFGFNPK
+591 DDAIALVGFNPK

-620 YTECAQICLELA
+620 YGECAQICLELA
-632 LGCEDADEF
+632 VGCEDANEF
-641 LEKLEAKKI
+641 LEKLEAKEI
-650 ASFNSKGA
+650 ASFKAESA

-679 LGKPNNESDKFL
+679 LGKPKTNNSNQFL
-691 EEYNGTELVCLY
+691 EEYNGTELLRLY

-715 YARALEKE
+715 YARALDEE
-723 KAAKDHEEI
+723 EVAKDHEET
-732 NAYYV
+732 NVYYV
-737 AFTRAELGLVVVAK
+737 AFTRAELGLIVVAK
-751 DKDQKKDKKKDKE
+751 DKDQKKDKK
-764 ESKNKGMHEKLDLKP
+764 ESKNKGMREKLDLAP
-779 LEEGEIAPVIAS
+779 LEEGEIVPVTS
-791 KKEPSNASVLIKP
+791 SQKEPLIASVLIKP

-817 PDSDYEK
+817 PSDYEK

-847 RIPKKSVLEYLNYHY
+847 NIPKKSVLEYLNYHH
-862 GFYGLDHQA
+862 GFYGLDYQA

-877 LFENDAEIQALFK
+877 LFENDAKIQALFK
-890 NLALKGE
+890 NLALRGE
-897 VAFLSRGVVSRIDV
+897 VAFLFEGVVSRIDV

-941 YAEFL
+941 YAAFL

>member
-1 MDTNRQCMALKA
+1 MDTKRQCMALKA

-63 LQKENLESKEKSH
+63 LQKENLEDEKEKEKSQ
-76 KENILKELEE
+76 NILKELEE
-86 KYHLDPS
+86 KYRLDPS

-138 VNEDTEAHQQQ
+138 VNEDTKAHQQQ
-149 LDERFLSAL
+149 LNESFLSAL
-158 NSEQL
+158 NNEQL
-163 EELSVFITQCLSH
+163 EELSVFIAQCLSYD
-176 NSYTSNSILKLLR
+176 SYTSDSILERLR
-189 SLRNKLY
+189 FLKNKLY
-196 LFDPNKREPAFDEE
+196 LFDPNKKESAFDEE
-210 GFLEKPRNLNKQIQS
+210 GFLERLRNLNRQIQS
-225 TEIASDSA
+225 VETASDKA
-233 KKAIKCDDFR
+233 KTAIKCDDFR

-256 SEYNF
+256 GEYRD
-261 FKKLKNEIPTLESEC
+261 FKKLKDEIPTLESEC
-276 EAIENDLKSY
+276 EEIENDLKRY
-286 YEARET
+286 YEARES

-301 IQLYDKAISKIQA
+301 IQLYDKATSKIQA

-328 SGYEE
+328 NGYEE
-333 VPAEFFYFRLDSK
+333 MPAEFFYFRLDSK

-373 KAGIGQAKWHRSVF
+373 KAGIGQAKWQRSVF
-387 FVGDVKQSIYAFRG
+387 FVGDVKQSIYGFRG
-401 GFSSLFESVSKDFY
+401 SFSSLFESVSKDFY
-415 HDNLE
+415 HDNLP
-420 FNHRSSPLIIH
+420 FNHRSSPLIIN

-443 SSTTYLEQKYPETS
+443 SPTAYLEQKYPKAS
-457 RNKHATDGYVKV
+457 NNKHARDGYVKV
-469 SLVANEREL
+469 SLVADER
-478 LLEQISQEAK
+478 
-488 NLLEHGKELLLEQ
+488 ELLLEQ

-507 NLLEHGIEPKDI
+507 NLLDHRIEPKDI
-519 TILCATNKDAL
+519 TLLCATNDDAL
-530 EIKNYLQENLSE
+530 EIKNYLQENLSA
-542 IRPSTESSAQLSQF
+542 IRPSTESSAKLSQF
-556 VESKIIKNALE
+556 VESKIIKNALK
-567 YALAEEEYKPFYK
+567 YALAEEPYKPFYK

-591 DDAIALFGFNPK
+591 DDAIALVGFNPK

-620 YTECAQICLELA
+620 YTECTQICLELA
-632 LGCEDADEF
+632 VGCEDANEF
-641 LEKLEAKKI
+641 LEKLEAKEI
-650 ASFNSKGA
+650 ASFKAEGA

-679 LGKPNNESDKFL
+679 LGKPKTNNSNQFL
-691 EEYNGTELVCLY
+691 EEYDGTELTRLY

-715 YARALEKE
+715 YARALDKE
-723 KAAKDHEEI
+723 EAAKDHEET
-732 NAYYV
+732 NVYYV
-737 AFTRAELGLVVVAK
+737 AFTRAELGLIVVAK
-751 DKDQKKDKKKDKE
+751 DKDPKKDKK
-764 ESKNKGMHEKLDLKP
+764 ESKNKGMREKLDLAP
-779 LEEGEIAPVIAS
+779 LEEGEIVPVTS
-791 KKEPSNASVLIKP
+791 SQKEPSPESVVIKP

-817 PDSDYEK
+817 PSDYEK

-847 RIPKKSVLEYLNYHY
+847 NIPKKSVLEYLNYHH
-862 GFYGLDHQA
+862 GFYGLDYQA

-877 LFENDAEIQALFK
+877 LFENDAKIQALFK
-890 NLALKGE
+890 NLALRGE
-897 VAFLSRGVVSRIDV
+897 VAFLFEGVVSRIDV

-946 QTQAPHF
+946 KTQAPHF

>member
-1 MDTNRQCMALKA
+1 MDTKRQCMALKA

-63 LQKENLESKEKSH
+63 LQKENLEDEKEKEKSQ
-76 KENILKELEE
+76 NILKELEE
-86 KYHLDPS
+86 KYHLNPS

-138 VNEDTEAHQQQ
+138 VNEDTKVHQQQ
-149 LDERFLSAL
+149 LNESFLSAL
-158 NSEQL
+158 NNEQL
-163 EELSVFITQCLSH
+163 EELSVFIAQCL
-176 NSYTSNSILKLLR
+176 NYDSYTSDSILERLR
-189 SLRNKLY
+189 FLKNKLY
-196 LFDPNKREPAFDEE
+196 LFDSNKKEPAFDEE
-210 GFLEKPRNLNKQIQS
+210 GFLEKLRSLNQQIQS
-225 TEIASDSA
+225 VETASDKA
-233 KKAIKCDDFR
+233 KTAIKCDDFR
-243 GFLNSSLTWLKKK
+243 GFLNSSLTWLEKK
-256 SEYNF
+256 SEYRF
-261 FKKLKNEIPTLESEC
+261 FKKFKDEIPTLESEC
-276 EAIENDLKSY
+276 EEIENDLKRY
-286 YEARET
+286 YEARES

-301 IQLYDKAISKIQA
+301 IQLYDKATSKIQA

-328 SGYEE
+328 NGYEE
-333 VPAEFFYFRLDSK
+333 MPAEFFYFRLDSR

-387 FVGDVKQSIYAFRG
+387 FVGDVKQSIYGFRG
-401 GFSSLFESVSKDFY
+401 SFSSLFESVSKDFY
-415 HDNLE
+415 HDHLQ
-420 FNHRSSPLIIH
+420 FNHRSSPLIIN

-443 SSTTYLEQKYPETS
+443 SPTAYLEQKYPKAS
-457 RNKHATDGYVKV
+457 SNKHARDGYVKV
-469 SLVANEREL
+469 SLVADER
-478 LLEQISQEAK
+478 
-488 NLLEHGKELLLEQ
+488 ELLLEQ

-507 NLLEHGIEPKDI
+507 NLLEHRIDPKDI
-519 TILCATNKDAL
+519 TILCTRNKDAL
-530 EIKNYLQENLSE
+530 EIKNYLQKNLSA
-542 IRPSTESSAQLSQF
+542 IRPSTESSAKLSQF

-567 YALAEEEYKPFYK
+567 YALAEEPYKPFYK

-591 DDAIALFGFNPK
+591 DDAIALAGFNPK

-632 LGCEDADEF
+632 VGCEDANEF
-641 LEKLEAKKI
+641 LEKLEAKEI
-650 ASFNSKGA
+650 ASFKAKGA

-679 LGKPNNESDKFL
+679 LGKPKTNNSNQFL
-691 EEYNGTELVCLY
+691 EEYSGTELLRLY

-715 YARALEKE
+715 YARALDKE
-723 KAAKDHEEI
+723 EAAKNHEET
-732 NAYYV
+732 NVYYV
-737 AFTRAELGLVVVAK
+737 AFTRAELGLIVVAK
-751 DKDQKKDKKKDKE
+751 DKDQKKDKK
-764 ESKNKGMHEKLDLKP
+764 ESKNKGMREKLDLFL
-779 LEEGEIAPVIAS
+779 LEEGEIAPVIS
-791 KKEPSNASVLIKP
+791 SQKEPLIPSVLIKL

-817 PDSDYEK
+817 PSDYEK
-824 NNDQEAINFGIALH
+824 NDDQEAINFGIALH

-847 RIPKKSVLEYLNYHY
+847 RIPKKSVLEYLNYHH
-862 GFYGLDHQA
+862 GFYGLDYQA

-877 LFENDAEIQALFK
+877 LFENDAKIQALFK
-890 NLALKGE
+890 NLALRGE
-897 VAFLSRGVVSRIDV
+897 VAFLFEGVVSRIDV

-917 QNLYVLDYK
+917 KNLYVLDYK
-926 SSQNYQQSHKAQVSH
+926 SSQNYQQSHKVQVSH
-941 YAEFL
+941 YAAFL

>member
-1 MDTNRQCMALKA
+1 MDTKRQCMALKA

-26 FLALLFK
+26 FLALLFN

-63 LQKENLESKEKSH
+63 LQKENLEDEKEKEKSQ
-76 KENILKELEE
+76 NILKELEE
-86 KYHLDPS
+86 KYRLDPS
-93 LVQNSAQKIY
+93 FVQNSAQKIY

-138 VNEDTEAHQQQ
+138 VNEDTKAHQQQ
-149 LDERFLSAL
+149 LNASFLSAL
-158 NSEQL
+158 NGEQL
-163 EELSVFITQCLSH
+163 EELSVFIAQCLSYD
-176 NSYTSNSILKLLR
+176 NYTSDSILERLR
-189 SLRNKLY
+189 FLKNKLY
-196 LFDPNKREPAFDEE
+196 LFDPNKKEPAFDEE
-210 GFLEKPRNLNKQIQS
+210 GFLEKLRSLNQQIQS
-225 TEIASDSA
+225 IETASNEA

-243 GFLNSSLTWLKKK
+243 GFLNSSLTWLEKK
-256 SEYNF
+256 SEYRY
-261 FKKLKNEIPTLESEC
+261 FKKFKDEIPTLESEC
-276 EAIENDLKSY
+276 EEIENDLKRY
-286 YEARET
+286 YEAKES

-301 IQLYDKAISKIQA
+301 IQLYDKATSKIQA

-328 SGYEE
+328 NGYEE
-333 VPAEFFYFRLDSK
+333 MPAEFFYFRLDSK

-387 FVGDVKQSIYAFRG
+387 FVGDVKQSIYGFRG
-401 GFSSLFESVSKDFY
+401 SFSSLFESVSKDFY

-420 FNHRSSPLIIH
+420 FNHRSSPLIIN

-443 SSTTYLEQKYPETS
+443 SPTAYLEQKYPKAS
-457 RNKHATDGYVKV
+457 NNKHAKDGYVKV
-469 SLVANEREL
+469 SLVADEREL
-478 LLEQISQEAK
+478 LLK
-488 NLLEHGKELLLEQ
+488 Q

-507 NLLEHGIEPKDI
+507 NLLEHRIEPKDI
-519 TILCATNKDAL
+519 TLLCATNDDAL
-530 EIKNYLQENLSE
+530 EIKNYLQKNLSA
-542 IRPSTESSAQLSQF
+542 IRPSTESSAKLSQF
-556 VESKIIKNALE
+556 VESKIIKNALK
-567 YALAEEEYKPFYK
+567 YALAEEPYKPFYK

-591 DDAIALFGFNPK
+591 DDVIALVGFNPK
-603 KESVAGFVWKV
+603 KESVASFVWKV

-620 YTECAQICLELA
+620 YGECAQICLELA
-632 LGCEDADEF
+632 VGCEDANEF
-641 LEKLEAKKI
+641 LEKLEAKEI
-650 ASFNSKGA
+650 ASFKAKGA

-679 LGKPNNESDKFL
+679 LGKPKTNNSNQFL
-691 EEYNGTELVCLY
+691 EEYSGTELTRLY

-715 YARALEKE
+715 YARALDKE
-723 KAAKDHEEI
+723 EAAKNHEET
-732 NAYYV
+732 NVYYV
-737 AFTRAELGLVVVAK
+737 AFTRAELGLIVVAK
-751 DKDQKKDKKKDKE
+751 DKDQKKDKK
-764 ESKNKGMHEKLDLKP
+764 ESKNKGMREKLDLAP
-779 LEEGEIAPVIAS
+779 LEEGTIAPVIFS
-791 KKEPSNASVLIKP
+791 QKEPLIASVLIKP

-817 PDSDYEK
+817 PSDYEK

-847 RIPKKSVLEYLNYHY
+847 NIPKKSVLEYLNYHH
-862 GFYGLDHQA
+862 GFYGLDYQA

-877 LFENDAEIQALFK
+877 LFENDAKIQALFK
-890 NLALKGE
+890 NLALRGE
-897 VAFLSRGVVSRIDV
+897 VAFLFEGVVSRIDV

-941 YAEFL
+941 YAAFL

>member
-1 MDTNRQCMALKA
+1 MDTKRQCMALKA

-63 LQKENLESKEKSH
+63 LQKENLEDEKEKEKSQ
-76 KENILKELEE
+76 NILKELEE
-86 KYHLDPS
+86 KYRLNPS
-93 LVQNSAQKIY
+93 FVQNRAQEIY

-138 VNEDTEAHQQQ
+138 VNEDTKVHQQQ
-149 LDERFLSAL
+149 LNASFLSAL
-158 NSEQL
+158 NNKQL
-163 EELSVFITQCLSH
+163 EELSVFIAQCLSYD
-176 NSYTSNSILKLLR
+176 SYTSDSILERLR
-189 SLRNKLY
+189 FLKNKLY
-196 LFDPNKREPAFDEE
+196 LFDPNKKDPVFDEE
-210 GFLEKPRNLNKQIQS
+210 RFLEKLRSLNQQIQNIE
-225 TEIASDSA
+225 TASNEA

-243 GFLNSSLTWLKKK
+243 GFLNSSLTWLEKK
-256 SEYNF
+256 SEYRY
-261 FKKLKNEIPTLESEC
+261 FKKFKDEIPTLESEC
-276 EAIENDLKSY
+276 EEIENDLKRY
-286 YEARET
+286 YEARES

-301 IQLYDKAISKIQA
+301 IQLYDKATSKIQA

-328 SGYEE
+328 NGYEE
-333 VPAEFFYFRLDSK
+333 MPAEFFYFRLDSK

-387 FVGDVKQSIYAFRG
+387 FVGDVKQSIYGFRG
-401 GFSSLFESVSKDFY
+401 SFSSLFESVSKDFY

-420 FNHRSSPLIIH
+420 FNHRSSPLIIN

-443 SSTTYLEQKYPETS
+443 SPTAYLEQKYPKAS
-457 RNKHATDGYVKV
+457 SNKHARDGYVKV
-469 SLVANEREL
+469 SLVADEREL
-478 LLEQISQEAK
+478 LLK
-488 NLLEHGKELLLEQ
+488 Q

-507 NLLEHGIEPKDI
+507 NLLDHCIDPKDI
-519 TILCATNKDAL
+519 TLLCATNDDAL
-530 EIKNYLQENLSE
+530 EIKNYLQKNLSA
-542 IRPSTESSAQLSQF
+542 IRPSTESSAKLSQF

-567 YALAEEEYKPFYK
+567 YALAEEPYKLFYK

-591 DDAIALFGFNPK
+591 DDAIALAGFNPK

-614 MELFEL
+614 MEWFEL

-632 LGCEDADEF
+632 VGCEDANEF
-641 LEKLEAKKI
+641 LKKLEAKEI
-650 ASFNSKGA
+650 ASFKVEGA

-679 LGKPNNESDKFL
+679 LGKPKSNNSNQFL
-691 EEYNGTELVCLY
+691 EEYSGTELTRLY

-715 YARALEKE
+715 YARVLDKE
-723 KAAKDHEEI
+723 EAAKNHEET
-732 NAYYV
+732 NVYYV
-737 AFTRAELGLVVVAK
+737 AFTRAELGLIVVAK
-751 DKDQKKDKKKDKE
+751 DK
-764 ESKNKGMHEKLDLKP
+764 KGMREKLDLVS
-779 LEEGEIAPVIAS
+779 LEEGTIVPVIS
-791 KKEPSNASVLIKP
+791 SQKEPLIPSVVIKP

-817 PDSDYEK
+817 PSDYEK
-824 NNDQEAINFGIALH
+824 NNDQEAIHFGIALH

-847 RIPKKSVLEYLNYHY
+847 RIPKKSVLEYLNYHH
-862 GFYGLDHQA
+862 GFYGLDYQA

-877 LFENDAEIQALFK
+877 LFENDAKIQALFK
-890 NLALKGE
+890 NYILRGE
-897 VAFLSRGVVSRIDV
+897 AAFLFEGVVSRIDV

-941 YAEFL
+941 YAAFL

>member
-1 MDTNRQCMALKA
+1 MDTKRQCMALKA

-33 GANPSEILTLTF
+33 GANPGEILTLTF

-63 LQKENLESKEKSH
+63 LQKENLEDEKEKEKSQ
-76 KENILKELEE
+76 NILKELEE
-86 KYHLDPS
+86 KYRLNPS
-93 LVQNSAQKIY
+93 FVQNSAQKIY

-138 VNEDTEAHQQQ
+138 VNEDTKAHQQQ
-149 LDERFLSAL
+149 LNASFLSAL
-158 NSEQL
+158 NNEQL
-163 EELSVFITQCLSH
+163 EELSVFITQCLSYD
-176 NSYTSNSILKLLR
+176 SYTSDSILERLR
-189 SLRNKLY
+189 FLKNKLY
-196 LFDPNKREPAFDEE
+196 LFDPNKEELAFDEK
-210 GFLEKPRNLNKQIQS
+210 GFLEKLRSLNQQIQS
-225 TEIASDSA
+225 IETASDTA
-233 KKAIKCDDFR
+233 KTAIKCDDFR
-243 GFLNSSLTWLKKK
+243 GFLNSSLTWLEKK
-256 SEYNF
+256 SEYRY
-261 FKKLKNEIPTLESEC
+261 FKKFKDEIPTLESEC
-276 EAIENDLKSY
+276 EEIENDLKRY
-286 YEARET
+286 YEAKES

-301 IQLYDKAISKIQA
+301 IQLYDKATSKIQA

-328 SGYEE
+328 NGYEE
-333 VPAEFFYFRLDSK
+333 MPAEFFYFRLDSK

-387 FVGDVKQSIYAFRG
+387 FVGDVKQSIYGFRG
-401 GFSSLFESVSKDFY
+401 SFSSLFESVSKDFY
-415 HDNLE
+415 HDNLQ
-420 FNHRSSPLIIH
+420 FNHRSSPLIIN

-443 SSTTYLEQKYPETS
+443 AYLEQKYPKAS
-457 RNKHATDGYVKV
+457 SNKHARDGYVKV
-469 SLVANEREL
+469 SLVADER
-478 LLEQISQEAK
+478 
-488 NLLEHGKELLLEQ
+488 ELLLEQ

-507 NLLEHGIEPKDI
+507 NLLEHGIDPKDI
-519 TILCATNKDAL
+519 TILCATNDDAL
-530 EIKNYLQENLSE
+530 EIKNYLQENLSA
-542 IRPSTESSAQLSQF
+542 ICPSTESSAKLSQF

-567 YALAEEEYKPFYK
+567 YALAEEPYKPFYK

-591 DDAIALFGFNPK
+591 DDVIALVGFNPK

-614 MELFEL
+614 MEWFEL
-620 YTECAQICLELA
+620 YGECAQICLELA
-632 LGCEDADEF
+632 LGCEDANEF
-641 LEKLEAKKI
+641 LEKLEAKEI
-650 ASFNSKGA
+650 ASFNAKGA

-679 LGKPNNESDKFL
+679 LGKPKTNNSNQFL
-691 EEYNGTELVCLY
+691 EEYSGTELVRLY

-715 YARALEKE
+715 YARALKDEE
-723 KAAKDHEEI
+723 AAKDHEET
-732 NAYYV
+732 NVYYV
-737 AFTRAELGLVVVAK
+737 AFTRAELGLIVVAK
-751 DKDQKKDKKKDKE
+751 DK
-764 ESKNKGMHEKLDLKP
+764 KGMREKLDLVP
-779 LEEGEIAPVIAS
+779 LEEGEIVPVIS
-791 KKEPSNASVLIKP
+791 SQKEPLIPVVIKP

-817 PDSDYEK
+817 PSDYEK

-847 RIPKKSVLEYLNYHY
+847 NIPKKSVLEYLNHHH
-862 GFYGLDHQA
+862 GFYGLDYQA

-877 LFENDAEIQALFK
+877 IFENDAKIQALFK
-890 NLALKGE
+890 NLALRGE
-897 VAFLSRGVVSRIDV
+897 VAFLFEGVVSRIDV

-941 YAEFL
+941 YAAFL

>member
-1 MDTNRQCMALKA
+1 MDTKRQCMALKA

-63 LQKENLESKEKSH
+63 LQKENLEDEKEKSQ
-76 KENILKELEE
+76 NILKELEE
-86 KYHLDPS
+86 KYRLNPS
-93 LVQNSAQKIY
+93 FVQNSVQEIY

-138 VNEDTEAHQQQ
+138 VNEDIKVHQQQ
-149 LDERFLSAL
+149 LNASFLSAL
-158 NSEQL
+158 DNKQL
-163 EELSVFITQCLSH
+163 EELSVFIAQCLSYD
-176 NSYTSNSILKLLR
+176 SYTSDSVLEWLRFLK
-189 SLRNKLY
+189 NKLY
-196 LFDPNKREPAFDEE
+196 LFDPNKKEPAFDEE
-210 GFLEKPRNLNKQIQS
+210 GFLEKLRSLNQQIQNIE
-225 TEIASDSA
+225 TASNEA

-243 GFLNSSLTWLKKK
+243 GFLNSSLTWLEKK
-256 SEYNF
+256 SEYRY
-261 FKKLKNEIPTLESEC
+261 FKKFKDEIPTLESEC
-276 EAIENDLKSY
+276 EEIENDLKRY
-286 YEARET
+286 YESRES

-301 IQLYDKAISKIQA
+301 IQLYDKATSKIQS

-328 SGYEE
+328 NGYEE
-333 VPAEFFYFRLDSK
+333 MPAEFFYFRLDSR

-401 GFSSLFESVSKDFY
+401 SFSSLFESVSKDFY

-420 FNHRSSPLIIH
+420 FNHRSAPLIID

-443 SSTTYLEQKYPETS
+443 SPTAYLEQKYPKTS
-457 RNKHATDGYVKV
+457 QNKHVTEGYVKV
-469 SLVANEREL
+469 SLVADEREL
-478 LLEQISQEAK
+478 LLDQV
-488 NLLEHGKELLLEQ
+488 
-501 ILQEAK
+501 LQEAK
-507 NLLEHGIEPKDI
+507 NLLEHHIDPKDI
-519 TILCATNKDAL
+519 TILCATNDDAL
-530 EIKNYLQENLSE
+530 EIKNYLQERLSA
-542 IRPSTESSAQLSQF
+542 IHPSTESSAKLSQF

-567 YALAEEEYKPFYK
+567 YALAEEPYKPFYK

-591 DDAIALFGFNPK
+591 DDVIALPSFNPK

-632 LGCEDADEF
+632 VGCEDANEF
-641 LEKLEAKKI
+641 LKKLEAKEI
-650 ASFNSKGA
+650 ASFKAEGT

-679 LGKPNNESDKFL
+679 LGKPKTNNSNQFL
-691 EEYNGTELVCLY
+691 EEYSGTELTRLY

-715 YARALEKE
+715 YARVLDKE
-723 KAAKDHEEI
+723 EAAKNHEET
-732 NAYYV
+732 NVYYV
-737 AFTRAELGLVVVAK
+737 AFTRAELGLIVVAK
-751 DKDQKKDKKKDKE
+751 DKDQKKDKK
-764 ESKNKGMHEKLDLKP
+764 ESKSKGMREKMDLFP
-779 LEEGEIAPVIAS
+779 LEEGEITPVIS
-791 KKEPSNASVLIKP
+791 PQKEPLITSALIKP

-817 PDSDYEK
+817 PSDYEK

-847 RIPKKSVLEYLNYHY
+847 RIPKKSVLEYLNYHH
-862 GFYGLDHQA
+862 GFYGLDYQA

-877 LFENDAEIQALFK
+877 LFENDAKIQALFK
-890 NLALKGE
+890 NLALRGE
-897 VAFLSRGVVSRIDV
+897 VAFLFEGVVSRIDV

-941 YAEFL
+941 YAAFL

>member
-1 MDTNRQCMALKA
+1 MDIKRQCMALKA

-45 TKKATA
+45 TKKATV

-63 LQKENLESKEKSH
+63 LQKENLENEKEKSH

-86 KYHLDPS
+86 KYRLNPN

-138 VNEDTEAHQQQ
+138 VNEDTKAYQQQ
-149 LDERFLSAL
+149 LNESFLSAL

-163 EELSVFITQCLSH
+163 EELSVFIGLSCD
-176 NSYTSNSILKLLR
+176 SYTSDSILERLR
-189 SLRNKLY
+189 FLKNKLY
-196 LFDPNKREPAFDEE
+196 LFDFNKREPVFDEE
-210 GFLEKPRNLNKQIQS
+210 GFLEKLRRLKKQIQS
-225 TEIASDSA
+225 IETASDKA
-233 KKAIKCDDFR
+233 KTVIKCDDFR
-243 GFLNSSLTWLKKK
+243 GFLNSSLTWLEKK
-256 SEYNF
+256 SEYRY
-261 FKKLKNEIPTLESEC
+261 FKKFKDEIPTLESEC
-276 EAIENDLKSY
+276 EEIENDLKRY
-286 YEARET
+286 YEARES

-301 IQLYDKAISKIQA
+301 IQLYDKATSKIQA
-314 LDFDAIKDKVHALL
+314 LDFDAIKDKVYVLL
-328 SGYEE
+328 NGYEE
-333 VPAEFFYFRLDSK
+333 MPAEFFYFRLDSK

-373 KAGIGQAKWHRSVF
+373 KAGIGQAKWRRSVF
-387 FVGDVKQSIYAFRG
+387 FVGDVKQSIYGFRG
-401 GFSSLFESVSKDFY
+401 SFSSLFESVSKDFY

-420 FNHRSSPLIIH
+420 FNHRSSPLIIN

-443 SSTTYLEQKYPETS
+443 SPTAYLEQKYPKAS
-457 RNKHATDGYVKV
+457 NNKHATDGYVKV
-469 SLVANEREL
+469 SLVANEREFL
-478 LLEQISQEAK
+478 LK
-488 NLLEHGKELLLEQ
+488 Q

-507 NLLEHGIEPKDI
+507 NLLKRRIEPKDI
-519 TILCATNKDAL
+519 TILCFTNEDAS
-530 EIKNYLQENLSE
+530 EIKNYLQENLSA
-542 IRPSTESSAQLSQF
+542 ICPSTESGTKLSQF
-556 VESKIIKNALE
+556 IESKIIKNALK
-567 YALAEEEYKPFYK
+567 YALAEEPYKPFYK

-591 DDAIALFGFNPK
+591 DDAIALASFNPK
-603 KESVAGFVWKV
+603 KESVADFVWKV

-620 YTECAQICLELA
+620 YGECAQICLELA
-632 LGCEDADEF
+632 LGCENADGF

-650 ASFNSKGA
+650 ASFNPEGA

-674 IVCER
+674 IICER
-679 LGKPNNESDKFL
+679 LNKPSSNNSNQFL
-691 EEYNGTELVCLY
+691 EEYNGTELVRLY

-715 YARALEKE
+715 YARTLDKE
-723 KAAKDHEEI
+723 EMAKDYEET
-732 NAYYV
+732 NVYYV
-737 AFTRAELGLVVVAK
+737 AFTRAELGLIVVAK
-751 DKDQKKDKKKDKE
+751 DKDQKKDKKDKK
-764 ESKNKGMHEKLDLKP
+764 ESKNKGMREKLDLVP
-779 LEEGEIAPVIAS
+779 LEEGEIMPVVSS
-791 KKEPSNASVLIKP
+791 KKEPLIASVLIKS

-847 RIPKKSVLEYLNYHY
+847 RIPKKSVLEYLSYHH
-862 GFYGLDHQA
+862 GFYGLDYQA

-877 LFENDAEIQALFK
+877 LFENDAEIQTLFK

-897 VAFLSRGVVSRIDV
+897 VAFLFQGVVSRIDV

-917 QNLYVLDYK
+917 QNLHVLDYK
-926 SSQNYQQSHKAQVSH
+926 SSQNYQQSHKTQVSY

-946 QTQAPHF
+946 QIQAPHF

-965 LLEKLWV
+965 LLETLWV

>member
-1 MDTNRQCMALKA
+1 MDTKRQCMALKA

-63 LQKENLESKEKSH
+63 LQKENLEDEKEKEKSQ
-76 KENILKELEE
+76 NILKELEE
-86 KYHLDPS
+86 KYRLDPS
-93 LVQNSAQKIY
+93 FVQNRAQEIY

-138 VNEDTEAHQQQ
+138 VNEDTNAHQQQ
-149 LDERFLSAL
+149 LNASFLSAL
-158 NSEQL
+158 NNKQL
-163 EELSVFITQCLSH
+163 EELSVFIAQCLSYD
-176 NSYTSNSILKLLR
+176 SYTSDSVLERLRFLK
-189 SLRNKLY
+189 NKLY
-196 LFDPNKREPAFDEE
+196 LFDPNKKEPAFDEE
-210 GFLEKPRNLNKQIQS
+210 RFLEKLRSLNQQIQNIE
-225 TEIASDSA
+225 TASNEA

-243 GFLNSSLTWLKKK
+243 GFLNSSLTWLEKK
-256 SEYNF
+256 SEYRY
-261 FKKLKNEIPTLESEC
+261 FKKFKDEIPTLESEC
-276 EAIENDLKSY
+276 EEIENDLKHY
-286 YEARET
+286 YEARES

-301 IQLYDKAISKIQA
+301 IQLYDRATSKIQA

-328 SGYEE
+328 NGYEE
-333 VPAEFFYFRLDSK
+333 MPAEFFYFRLDSR

-387 FVGDVKQSIYAFRG
+387 FVGDVKQSIYGFRG
-401 GFSSLFESVSKDFY
+401 SFSSLFESVSKDFY

-420 FNHRSSPLIIH
+420 FNHRSSPLIIN

-443 SSTTYLEQKYPETS
+443 SPTAYLEQKYPKAS
-457 RNKHATDGYVKV
+457 SNKHAKDGYVKV
-469 SLVANEREL
+469 SLVADEREL
-478 LLEQISQEAK
+478 LLK
-488 NLLEHGKELLLEQ
+488 Q

-507 NLLEHGIEPKDI
+507 NLLEHRIEPKDI
-519 TILCATNKDAL
+519 TLLCATNDDAL
-530 EIKNYLQENLSE
+530 EIKNYLQKNLSA
-542 IRPSTESSAQLSQF
+542 IRPTTESSAKLSQF

-567 YALAEEEYKPFYK
+567 YALAEEPYKPFYK

-591 DDAIALFGFNPK
+591 DDAIALAGFNPK

-614 MELFEL
+614 MEWFEL

-632 LGCEDADEF
+632 VGCEDANEF
-641 LEKLEAKKI
+641 LEKLEAKEI
-650 ASFNSKGA
+650 ASFKAEGA

-679 LGKPNNESDKFL
+679 LGKPKTNNSNQFL
-691 EEYNGTELVCLY
+691 EEYSGTELTHLY

-715 YARALEKE
+715 YARVLDKE
-723 KAAKDHEEI
+723 EAAKNHEET
-732 NAYYV
+732 NVYYV
-737 AFTRAELGLVVVAK
+737 AFTRAELGLIVVAK
-751 DKDQKKDKKKDKE
+751 DKDQKKDKK
-764 ESKNKGMHEKLDLKP
+764 ESKNKGMREKLDLFP
-779 LEEGEIAPVIAS
+779 LEEGAIAPVIS
-791 KKEPSNASVLIKP
+791 SQKEPSSASVVIKP

-817 PDSDYEK
+817 PSDYEK

-847 RIPKKSVLEYLNYHY
+847 NIPKKSILEYLNYHH

-877 LFENDAEIQALFK
+877 LFENDAKIQALFK

-897 VAFLSRGVVSRIDV
+897 VAFLFEGVVSRIDV

-941 YAEFL
+941 YAAFL

-953 KIQAGIIYAHKR
+953 KIQVGIIYAHKR

>member
-1 MDTNRQCMALKA
+1 MDTKRQCMALKA

-63 LQKENLESKEKSH
+63 LQKENLEDEKEKSQ
-76 KENILKELEE
+76 NILKELEE
-86 KYHLDPS
+86 KYRLDPS
-93 LVQNSAQKIY
+93 FVQNSAQKIY

-138 VNEDTEAHQQQ
+138 VNEDTKAHQQR
-149 LDERFLSAL
+149 LNESFLSAL
-158 NSEQL
+158 DNKQL
-163 EELSVFITQCLSH
+163 NELSVFIAQCLSYD
-176 NSYTSNSILKLLR
+176 SYTSDSILERLR
-189 SLRNKLY
+189 FLKNKLY
-196 LFDPNKREPAFDEE
+196 LFDPNKKEPVFDEK
-210 GFLEKPRNLNKQIQS
+210 GFLDKLRSLNRQIQS
-225 TEIASDSA
+225 VEAASDTA

-256 SEYNF
+256 GEYRD
-261 FKKLKNEIPTLESEC
+261 FKKIKDEIPTLESEC
-276 EAIENDLKSY
+276 EEIENDLKRY
-286 YEARET
+286 YEARES

-301 IQLYDKAISKIQA
+301 IQLYDKATSKIQA

-328 SGYEE
+328 NGYEE
-333 VPAEFFYFRLDSK
+333 MPAEFFYFRLDSR

-387 FVGDVKQSIYAFRG
+387 FVGDVKQSIYGFRG
-401 GFSSLFESVSKDFY
+401 SFNSLFESVSKDFY

-420 FNHRSSPLIIH
+420 FNHRSSPLIIN

-443 SSTTYLEQKYPETS
+443 SPTAYLEQKYPKAS
-457 RNKHATDGYVKV
+457 SNKHAKDGYVKV
-469 SLVANEREL
+469 SLVADER
-478 LLEQISQEAK
+478 
-488 NLLEHGKELLLEQ
+488 ELLLEQ

-507 NLLEHGIEPKDI
+507 NLLEHRIDPKDI
-519 TILCATNKDAL
+519 TLLCATNDDAL
-530 EIKNYLQENLSE
+530 EIKNYLQKNLSA
-542 IRPSTESSAQLSQF
+542 IRPSTESSAKLSQF

-567 YALAEEEYKPFYK
+567 YALAEEPYKPFYK

-591 DDAIALFGFNPK
+591 DDAIALAGFNPK

-620 YTECAQICLELA
+620 YTECTQICLELA
-632 LGCEDADEF
+632 VGCEDANEF
-641 LEKLEAKKI
+641 LKKLEAKEI
-650 ASFNSKGA
+650 ASFKAEGA

-679 LGKPNNESDKFL
+679 LGKPKTNNSNQFL
-691 EEYNGTELVCLY
+691 EEYSGTELTRLY

-715 YARALEKE
+715 YARVLDKE
-723 KAAKDHEEI
+723 EAAKNHEET
-732 NAYYV
+732 NVYYV
-737 AFTRAELGLVVVAK
+737 AFTRAELGLIVVAK
-751 DKDQKKDKKKDKE
+751 DKDQKKDKK
-764 ESKNKGMHEKLDLKP
+764 ESKNKGMREKLDLAP
-779 LEEGEIAPVIAS
+779 LEEGTIAPVIS
-791 KKEPSNASVLIKP
+791 SQKEPSPESVVIKP

-817 PDSDYEK
+817 PSDYEK

-847 RIPKKSVLEYLNYHY
+847 NIPKKSVLEYLNYHH
-862 GFYGLDHQA
+862 GFYGLDYQA

-877 LFENDAEIQALFK
+877 LFENDAKIQALFK
-890 NLALKGE
+890 NLALRGE
-897 VAFLSRGVVSRIDV
+897 VAFLFEGVVSRIDV

-941 YAEFL
+941 YAAFL

>member
-1 MDTNRQCMALKA
+1 MDTKRQCMALKA

-63 LQKENLESKEKSH
+63 LQKENLEDEKEKEKSQ
-76 KENILKELEE
+76 NILKELEE
-86 KYHLDPS
+86 KYRLNPS
-93 LVQNSAQKIY
+93 FVQNSAQKIY

-138 VNEDTEAHQQQ
+138 VNEDTKAHQQQ
-149 LDERFLSAL
+149 LNEIFLSAL
-158 NSEQL
+158 NNEQL
-163 EELSVFITQCLSH
+163 EELSVFIAQCLSH
-176 NSYTSNSILKLLR
+176 DSYTSDSILERLR
-189 SLRNKLY
+189 FLKNKLY
-196 LFDPNKREPAFDEE
+196 LFDPNKKDPVFNEE
-210 GFLEKPRNLNKQIQS
+210 GFLEKLRSLNQQIQNIE
-225 TEIASDSA
+225 TASNEA

-243 GFLNSSLTWLKKK
+243 GFLNSSLTWLEKK
-256 SEYNF
+256 SEYRY
-261 FKKLKNEIPTLESEC
+261 FKKFKDEIPTLESEC
-276 EAIENDLKSY
+276 EEIENDLKRY
-286 YEARET
+286 YEAKES

-301 IQLYDKAISKIQA
+301 IQLYDRATSKIQA

-328 SGYEE
+328 NGYEE
-333 VPAEFFYFRLDSK
+333 MPAEFFYFRLDSK

-387 FVGDVKQSIYAFRG
+387 FVGDVKQSIYGFRG
-401 GFSSLFESVSKDFY
+401 SFSSLFESVSKDFY
-415 HDNLE
+415 HDNLP
-420 FNHRSSPLIIH
+420 FNHRSSPLIIN

-443 SSTTYLEQKYPETS
+443 SPTAYLEQKYPKAS
-457 RNKHATDGYVKV
+457 SNNHARDGYVKV
-469 SLVANEREL
+469 SLVADEREL
-478 LLEQISQEAK
+478 LLK
-488 NLLEHGKELLLEQ
+488 Q

-507 NLLEHGIEPKDI
+507 NLLEHRIDPKDI
-519 TILCATNKDAL
+519 TLLCARNKDAL
-530 EIKNYLQENLSE
+530 EIKNYLQKNLSA
-542 IRPSTESSAQLSQF
+542 IRPSTESSAKLSQF

-567 YALAEEEYKPFYK
+567 YALAEEPYKPFYK

-591 DDAIALFGFNPK
+591 DDAIALAGFNPK
-603 KESVAGFVWKV
+603 KESVAGFVWKM
-614 MELFEL
+614 MEWFEL

-632 LGCEDADEF
+632 VGCEDANEF
-641 LEKLEAKKI
+641 LKKLEAKEI
-650 ASFNSKGA
+650 ASFKAEGA

-679 LGKPNNESDKFL
+679 LGKPKTNNSNQFL
-691 EEYNGTELVCLY
+691 EEYSGTELLRLY

-715 YARALEKE
+715 YARALDKE
-723 KAAKDHEEI
+723 EAAKDHEET
-732 NAYYV
+732 NVYYV
-737 AFTRAELGLVVVAK
+737 AFTRAELGLIVVAK
-751 DKDQKKDKKKDKE
+751 DK
-764 ESKNKGMHEKLDLKP
+764 KGMHEKLDLAP
-779 LEEGEIAPVIAS
+779 LEEGEIVPVIS
-791 KKEPSNASVLIKP
+791 SQKEPLIPSVVIKP

-817 PDSDYEK
+817 PSDYEK

-847 RIPKKSVLEYLNYHY
+847 RIPKKSVLEYLNYHH
-862 GFYGLDHQA
+862 GFYGLDYQA

-877 LFENDAEIQALFK
+877 LFENDAKIQALFK
-890 NLALKGE
+890 NLALRGE
-897 VAFLSRGVVSRIDV
+897 VAFLFQGVVSRIDV

-941 YAEFL
+941 YAAFL

>member
-1 MDTNRQCMALKA
+1 MDTKRQCMALKA

-63 LQKENLESKEKSH
+63 LQKENLENENEKAQ
-76 KENILKELEE
+76 NILKELEE
-86 KYHLDPS
+86 KYHLNPD
-93 LVQNSAQKIY
+93 LVRNSAPKIY

-138 VNEDTEAHQQQ
+138 VNEDTKAHQQQ
-149 LDERFLSAL
+149 LNEGFLSAL
-158 NSEQL
+158 NNEQL

-176 NSYTSNSILKLLR
+176 ESYTSDSILERLR
-189 SLRNKLY
+189 FLKNKLY
-196 LFDPNKREPAFDEE
+196 LFDPNKKEPIFDEE
-210 GFLEKPRNLNKQIQS
+210 GFLEKLRSLNDQIQS
-225 TEIASDSA
+225 IETASDRA
-233 KKAIKCDDFR
+233 KEAIKCDSFR
-243 GFLNSSLTWLKKK
+243 GFLNSSLTWLEKK
-256 SEYNF
+256 SEYLY
-261 FKKLKNEIPTLESEC
+261 FKKLKSEIPTLESEC
-276 EAIENDLKSY
+276 EEIENDLKRY
-286 YEARET
+286 YEAKET
-292 ALFKKFPKF
+292 AIFKKFPKF
-301 IQLYDKAISKIQA
+301 IQLYDNATSKIQA
-314 LDFDAIKDKVHALL
+314 LDFDAIKDKVHVLL
-328 SGYEE
+328 NGYEE
-333 VPAEFFYFRLDSK
+333 MPAEFFYFRLDSK

-401 GFSSLFESVSKDFY
+401 SFSSLFESVSKDFY
-415 HDNLE
+415 HDNLQ
-420 FNHRSSPLIIH
+420 FNHRSAPLIIN

-443 SSTTYLEQKYPETS
+443 SPTAYLEQKYPKTS
-457 RNKHATDGYVKV
+457 QNKHTTDGYVKV
-469 SLVANEREL
+469 SLVADER
-478 LLEQISQEAK
+478 
-488 NLLEHGKELLLEQ
+488 ELLLEQ
-501 ILQEAK
+501 ILQEAQ
-507 NLLEHGIEPKDI
+507 NLLEHRIDPKDI

-530 EIKNYLQENLSE
+530 EIKNYLQERLSA
-542 IRPSTESSAQLSQF
+542 IRPSTESSARLSQF

-567 YALAEEEYKPFYK
+567 YALAEEPYKPFYK

-591 DDAIALFGFNPK
+591 DDVIALPGFNPK

-620 YTECAQICLELA
+620 YGEPAQICLELA
-632 LGCEDADEF
+632 VGCEDANDF
-641 LEKLEAKKI
+641 LEKLEAKSI
-650 ASFNSKGA
+650 ASFNAKGA

-679 LGKPNNESDKFL
+679 FGKPNSSHSNQLL
-691 EEYNGTELVCLY
+691 EEYDGAELVRLY

-715 YARALEKE
+715 YARALDKE
-723 KAAKDHEEI
+723 EAAKNHEEI
-732 NAYYV
+732 NVYYV
-737 AFTRAELGLVVVAK
+737 AFTRAELGLIIVAK
-751 DKDQKKDKKKDKE
+751 DKKESKK
-764 ESKNKGMHEKLDLKP
+764 ESKNKKMCEQLDLAP
-779 LEEGEIAPVIAS
+779 LEEGEIMPVIS
-791 KKEPSNASVLIKP
+791 PQKEPLITSTLIKP

-817 PDSDYEK
+817 PESDYEK

-847 RIPKKSVLEYLNYHY
+847 NIPKKSVLEYLNYHH
-862 GFYGLDHQA
+862 GFYGLDYQA

-890 NLALKGE
+890 NYALRGE
-897 VAFLSRGVVSRIDV
+897 AAFLFEGVVSRIDV
-911 LLWDKG
+911 LLWDRG
-917 QNLYVLDYK
+917 QNLCVLDYK

-941 YAEFL
+941 YAAFL
-946 QTQAPHF
+946 KTQAPHF

>member
-1 MDTNRQCMALKA
+1 MDTKRQCMALKA

-63 LQKENLESKEKSH
+63 LQKENLEDEKEKEKSQ
-76 KENILKELEE
+76 NILKELEE
-86 KYHLDPS
+86 KYRLDPS
-93 LVQNSAQKIY
+93 FVQNSAQKIY

-138 VNEDTEAHQQQ
+138 VNEDTKAHQQQ
-149 LDERFLSAL
+149 FNARFLSAL
-158 NSEQL
+158 NNEQL
-163 EELSVFITQCLSH
+163 EELSVFIAQCLSYD
-176 NSYTSNSILKLLR
+176 NYTSDSILERLR
-189 SLRNKLY
+189 FLKNKLY
-196 LFDPNKREPAFDEE
+196 LFDPNKKDLAFDEE
-210 GFLEKPRNLNKQIQS
+210 GFLEKLRSLNQQIQNVE
-225 TEIASDSA
+225 TASNEA

-243 GFLNSSLTWLKKK
+243 GFLNSSLTWLEKK
-256 SEYNF
+256 SEYLY
-261 FKKLKNEIPTLESEC
+261 FKKLKSEIPTLESEC
-276 EAIENDLKSY
+276 EEIENDLKRY
-286 YEARET
+286 YKAKEIAI
-292 ALFKKFPKF
+292 FKKFPKF
-301 IQLYDKAISKIQA
+301 IQLYDNATSKIQA

-328 SGYEE
+328 NGYEE
-333 VPAEFFYFRLDSK
+333 MPAEFFYFRLDSK

-387 FVGDVKQSIYAFRG
+387 FVGDVKQSIYGFRG
-401 GFSSLFESVSKDFY
+401 SFSSLFESVSKDFY

-420 FNHRSSPLIIH
+420 FNHRSSPLIIN

-443 SSTTYLEQKYPETS
+443 SPTAYLEQKYPKAS
-457 RNKHATDGYVKV
+457 SNNHARDGYVKV
-469 SLVANEREL
+469 SLVADER
-478 LLEQISQEAK
+478 
-488 NLLEHGKELLLEQ
+488 ELLLEQ

-507 NLLEHGIEPKDI
+507 NLLEHRIDPKDI
-519 TILCATNKDAL
+519 TILCTRNKDAL
-530 EIKNYLQENLSE
+530 EIKNYLQKNLSA
-542 IRPSTESSAQLSQF
+542 IRPSTESSAKLSQF

-567 YALAEEEYKPFYK
+567 YALAEEPYKPFYK

-591 DDAIALFGFNPK
+591 DDAIALAGFNPK

-632 LGCEDADEF
+632 VGCEDANEF
-641 LEKLEAKKI
+641 LKKLEAKEI
-650 ASFNSKGA
+650 ASFKAEGA

-679 LGKPNNESDKFL
+679 LGKPKTNSSNQFL
-691 EEYNGTELVCLY
+691 EEYSGTELTRLY

-715 YARALEKE
+715 YARALDKE
-723 KAAKDHEEI
+723 EAAKDLEET
-732 NAYYV
+732 NVYYV
-737 AFTRAELGLVVVAK
+737 AFTRAELGLIVVAK
-751 DKDQKKDKKKDKE
+751 DK
-764 ESKNKGMHEKLDLKP
+764 KGMCEKLDLAP
-779 LEEGEIAPVIAS
+779 LEEGEIAPVIS
-791 KKEPSNASVLIKP
+791 SQKEPSIPSVLIKP

-817 PDSDYEK
+817 PSDYEK

-862 GFYGLDHQA
+862 GFYGLDYQA

-877 LFENDAEIQALFK
+877 LFENDAKIQALFK
-890 NLALKGE
+890 NLALRGE
-897 VAFLSRGVVSRIDV
+897 VAFLFEGVVSRIDV

-926 SSQNYQQSHKAQVSH
+926 SSQNYQQSHKAQISH
-941 YAEFL
+941 YAAFL

>member
-1 MDTNRQCMALKA
+1 MDTKRQCMALKA

-63 LQKENLESKEKSH
+63 LQKENFEDEKEKEKSQ
-76 KENILKELEE
+76 NILKELEE
-86 KYHLDPS
+86 KYRLNPS
-93 LVQNSAQKIY
+93 FVQNSAQKIY

-138 VNEDTEAHQQQ
+138 VNEDTKAHQQQ
-149 LDERFLSAL
+149 LNASFLSAL
-158 NSEQL
+158 DNKQL
-163 EELSVFITQCLSH
+163 EELSVFITQCLSYD
-176 NSYTSNSILKLLR
+176 SYTSDSVLERLRFLK
-189 SLRNKLY
+189 NKLY
-196 LFDPNKREPAFDEE
+196 LFDPNKKEPAFDEE
-210 GFLEKPRNLNKQIQS
+210 GFLEKLRNLNRQIQS
-225 TEIASDSA
+225 VETASNEA

-243 GFLNSSLTWLKKK
+243 GFLNSSLTWLEKK
-256 SEYNF
+256 SEYRY
-261 FKKLKNEIPTLESEC
+261 FKKFKDEIPTLESEC
-276 EAIENDLKSY
+276 EEIENNLKRY
-286 YEARET
+286 YEAREI

-301 IQLYDKAISKIQA
+301 IQLYDKATSKIQA

-328 SGYEE
+328 NGYEE
-333 VPAEFFYFRLDSK
+333 MPAEFFYFRLDSR

-387 FVGDVKQSIYAFRG
+387 FVGDVKQSIYGFRG
-401 GFSSLFESVSKDFY
+401 SFSSLFESVSKDFY

-420 FNHRSSPLIIH
+420 FNHRSSPLIIT

-443 SSTTYLEQKYPETS
+443 SPTAYLEQRYPKAS
-457 RNKHATDGYVKV
+457 SNKHAKDGYVKV
-469 SLVANEREL
+469 SLVADER
-478 LLEQISQEAK
+478 
-488 NLLEHGKELLLEQ
+488 ELLLEQ

-507 NLLEHGIEPKDI
+507 NLLEHRIDPKDI
-519 TILCATNKDAL
+519 TLLCATNDDAL
-530 EIKNYLQENLSE
+530 EIKNYLQKNLSA
-542 IRPSTESSAQLSQF
+542 IRPSTESSAKLSQF
-556 VESKIIKNALE
+556 VESRIIKNALE
-567 YALAEEEYKPFYK
+567 YALAEEPCKPFYK

-591 DDAIALFGFNPK
+591 DDAIALAGFNPK

-632 LGCEDADEF
+632 VGCEDANEF
-641 LEKLEAKKI
+641 LEKLEAKEI
-650 ASFNSKGA
+650 ASFKAEGA

-679 LGKPNNESDKFL
+679 LGKPKTNNSNQFL
-691 EEYNGTELVCLY
+691 EEYSGTELTRLY

-715 YARALEKE
+715 YARALDKE
-723 KAAKDHEEI
+723 EAAKDHEET
-732 NAYYV
+732 NVYYV
-737 AFTRAELGLVVVAK
+737 AFTRAELGLIVVAK
-751 DKDQKKDKKKDKE
+751 DKDQKKDKK
-764 ESKNKGMHEKLDLKP
+764 ESKNKGMREKLDLVP
-779 LEEGEIAPVIAS
+779 LEEGTIAPVIS
-791 KKEPSNASVLIKP
+791 SQKEPSSASVLIKL

-817 PDSDYEK
+817 PSDYEK

-847 RIPKKSVLEYLNYHY
+847 RIPKKSVLEYLNYHH
-862 GFYGLDHQA
+862 GFYGLDYQA

-877 LFENDAEIQALFK
+877 LFENDAKIQALFK
-890 NLALKGE
+890 NLALRGE
-897 VAFLSRGVVSRIDV
+897 VAFLFEGVVSRIDV

-941 YAEFL
+941 YAAFL

>member
-1 MDTNRQCMALKA
+1 MDTKRQCMALKA

-63 LQKENLESKEKSH
+63 LQKENLESESEKEKSQ
-76 KENILKELEE
+76 NILKELEE
-86 KYHLDPS
+86 KYRLNPD
-93 LVQNSAQKIY
+93 LVRNSAQKIY

-138 VNEDTEAHQQQ
+138 VNEDTKAHQQQ
-149 LDERFLSAL
+149 LNESFLSAL
-158 NSEQL
+158 NGGQL
-163 EELSVFITQCLSH
+163 EELSVFIAQCLSH
-176 NSYTSNSILKLLR
+176 NSYTSDSILERLR
-189 SLRNKLY
+189 FLKNKLY
-196 LFDPNKREPAFDEE
+196 LFDPNKKELAFDEE
-210 GFLEKPRNLNKQIQS
+210 GFLEKLRSLNKQIQS
-225 TEIASDSA
+225 IETASDRA
-233 KKAIKCDDFR
+233 KIAIKCDDFR

-256 SEYNF
+256 SEYRD

-276 EAIENDLKSY
+276 EEIENDLKRY
-286 YEARET
+286 YEAKEI

-301 IQLYDKAISKIQA
+301 IQLYDKATSKIQA

-328 SGYEE
+328 KGYEE
-333 VPAEFFYFRLDSK
+333 LPAEFFYFRLDSR

-401 GFSSLFESVSKDFY
+401 SFSSLFESVSKDFY
-415 HDNLE
+415 HDNLQ
-420 FNHRSSPLIIH
+420 FNHRSSPLIIN

-443 SSTTYLEQKYPETS
+443 SPTAYLDQKYPKAS
-457 RNKHATDGYVKV
+457 NNKHATDGYVKV

-478 LLEQISQEAK
+478 LLEQI
-488 NLLEHGKELLLEQ
+488 
-501 ILQEAK
+501 LQEAK
-507 NLLEHGIEPKDI
+507 NLLEHRIEPKDI
-519 TILCATNKDAL
+519 TILCATNDDAL
-530 EIKNYLQENLSE
+530 GIKNYLQENLST
-542 IRPSTESSAQLSQF
+542 IRPSTESSTKLSQF

-567 YALAEEEYKPFYK
+567 YALAEEPYKPFYK

-591 DDAIALFGFNPK
+591 DDAIALPSFNPK

-620 YTECAQICLELA
+620 YGECAQICLELA
-632 LGCEDADEF
+632 VGCEDANEF

-650 ASFNSKGA
+650 ASFNAKGA

-679 LGKPNNESDKFL
+679 LGKPESNNSNQFL
-691 EEYNGTELVCLY
+691 EEYNGTELLRLY

-715 YARALEKE
+715 YARALDKE
-723 KAAKDHEEI
+723 KAAKENEET
-732 NAYYV
+732 NVYYV
-737 AFTRAELGLVVVAK
+737 AFTRAELGLIVVAK
-751 DKDQKKDKKKDKE
+751 DKGQKKDQKE
-764 ESKNKGMHEKLDLKP
+764 SESKGMREKLDLTP
-779 LEEGEIAPVIAS
+779 LEEGTITPVIS
-791 KKEPSNASVLIKP
+791 SQKEPLIASVVIKP

-847 RIPKKSVLEYLNYHY
+847 NIPKKSVLEYLNYHH

-877 LFENDAEIQALFK
+877 LFENDIEIQALFK

-897 VAFLSRGVVSRIDV
+897 AAFLFEGVVSRIDV

-941 YAEFL
+941 YAAFL

>member
-1 MDTNRQCMALKA
+1 MDTKRQCMALKA

-63 LQKENLESKEKSH
+63 LQKESLESGKEKSQ
-76 KENILKELEE
+76 NILKELEE

-93 LVQNSAQKIY
+93 LVRNSAQKIY

-138 VNEDTEAHQQQ
+138 VNEDTEAHQRQ
-149 LDERFLSAL
+149 LNESFLSAL

-163 EELSVFITQCLSH
+163 EELSTFIVQCLSYE
-176 NSYTSNSILKLLR
+176 SYTSDSILERLR
-189 SLRNKLY
+189 FLKNKLY
-196 LFDPNKREPAFDEE
+196 LFDPNKQGPVFDEE
-210 GFLEKPRNLNKQIQS
+210 GFLEKLRSLNNQIQS
-225 TEIASDSA
+225 IEIASDRA
-233 KKAIKCDDFR
+233 KTAIKCDDFR
-243 GFLNSSLTWLKKK
+243 GFLNSSLTWLEKK
-256 SEYNF
+256 SEYQS
-261 FKKLKNEIPTLESEC
+261 FKKLKSEIPTLESEC
-276 EAIENDLKSY
+276 EEIENDLKRY
-286 YEARET
+286 YEAKET
-292 ALFKKFPKF
+292 AIFKKFPKF
-301 IQLYDKAISKIQA
+301 IQLYDNATSKIQA
-314 LDFDAIKDKVHALL
+314 LDFDAIKDKVHVLL
-328 SGYEE
+328 NGYEE
-333 VPAEFFYFRLDSK
+333 MPAEFFYFRLDSK

-373 KAGIGQAKWHRSVF
+373 KAGIGQAKWCRSVF

-401 GFSSLFESVSKDFY
+401 SFSSLFESVSKDFY

-420 FNHRSSPLIIH
+420 FNHRSAPLIIN

-443 SSTTYLEQKYPETS
+443 SPTAYLEQKYPKAS
-457 RNKHATDGYVKV
+457 NNKHVTEGYVKV
-469 SLVANEREL
+469 SLVADE
-478 LLEQISQEAK
+478 
-488 NLLEHGKELLLEQ
+488 KELLLEQ

-507 NLLEHGIEPKDI
+507 NLLDHRIDPKDI

-530 EIKNYLQENLSE
+530 EIKNYLQERLSA
-542 IRPSTESSAQLSQF
+542 IRPSTESSTRLSQL

-567 YALAEEEYKPFYK
+567 YALAEEPYKPFYK
-580 HSVLKLAGYLH
+580 YSVLKLAGYLH
-591 DDAIALFGFNPK
+591 DDAIALPGFNPK
-603 KESVAGFVWKV
+603 KESVASFVWKI
-614 MELFEL
+614 MEQFKL
-620 YTECAQICLELA
+620 YGEPAQSCLELA
-632 LGCEDADEF
+632 VGCEDADGF
-641 LEKLEAKKI
+641 LEKLETKEI
-650 ASFNSKGA
+650 ASFNPKGA
-658 QIMTIHKS
+658 QIITIHGS

-679 LGKPNNESDKFL
+679 LGKPNSSHANQFL
-691 EEYNGTELVCLY
+691 EEYNGAELARLY

-715 YARALEKE
+715 YARALDKE
-723 KAAKDHEEI
+723 EAAKDHEEI
-732 NAYYV
+732 NVYYV
-737 AFTRAELGLVVVAK
+737 AFTRAELGLIVVAK
-751 DKDQKKDKKKDKE
+751 DKK
-764 ESKNKGMHEKLDLKP
+764 ESKKESKKEKMREQLDLAS
-779 LEEGEIAPVIAS
+779 LEEGEITPVIS
-791 KKEPSNASVLIKP
+791 PQKEPLMTSVVIKP

-847 RIPKKSVLEYLNYHY
+847 RIPKQSVLEYLNYHY
-862 GFYGLDHQA
+862 GFYGLDYQA

-877 LFENDAEIQALFK
+877 LFENDVEIQALFK
-890 NLALKGE
+890 NHALKGE
-897 VAFLSRGVVSRIDV
+897 AAFLFQGVVSRIDV
-911 LLWDKG
+911 LLWDRG

-946 QTQAPHF
+946 RTQAPHF

>member
-1 MDTNRQCMALKA
+1 MDTKRQCMALKA

-63 LQKENLESKEKSH
+63 LQKENFENEKEKSQ
-76 KENILKELEE
+76 NILKELEE

-138 VNEDTEAHQQQ
+138 VNEDTKIHQQQ
-149 LDERFLSAL
+149 LNEGFLSVL
-158 NSEQL
+158 NNEQL
-163 EELSVFITQCLSH
+163 EELSAFIVQCLSH
-176 NSYTSNSILKLLR
+176 DNYTSDSILKRLR
-189 SLRNKLY
+189 FLKNKLY
-196 LFDPNKREPAFDEE
+196 LFDPNKKEPAFDEE
-210 GFLEKPRNLNKQIQS
+210 SFLEKLRSLNNQIQS
-225 TEIASDSA
+225 IETASDRA
-233 KKAIKCDDFR
+233 KEAIKCDSFR
-243 GFLNSSLTWLKKK
+243 GFLNSSLTWLEKK
-256 SEYNF
+256 SEYLY

-276 EAIENDLKSY
+276 EEIENDLKRY
-286 YEARET
+286 YEAKET
-292 ALFKKFPKF
+292 AIFKKFPKF
-301 IQLYDKAISKIQA
+301 IQLYDNATSKIQA
-314 LDFDAIKDKVHALL
+314 LDFDAIKDKVHVLL
-328 SGYEE
+328 NGYEE
-333 VPAEFFYFRLDSK
+333 MPAEFFYFRLDSK

-401 GFSSLFESVSKDFY
+401 SFSSLFESVSKDFY

-420 FNHRSSPLIIH
+420 FNHRSAPLIIN

-443 SSTTYLEQKYPETS
+443 SPTTYLEQKYPKTS
-457 RNKHATDGYVKV
+457 QDKHVTEGYVKV
-469 SLVANEREL
+469 SLVADER
-478 LLEQISQEAK
+478 
-488 NLLEHGKELLLEQ
+488 ELLLEQ

-507 NLLEHGIEPKDI
+507 NLLDHHIDPKDI

-530 EIKNYLQENLSE
+530 EIKNYLQEYLSE
-542 IRPSTESSAQLSQF
+542 IYPSTESSTRLSQF
-556 VESKIIKNALE
+556 VESKIIKNALR
-567 YALAEEEYKPFYK
+567 YALAKEPYKPFYK

-591 DDAIALFGFNPK
+591 DDVIALPGFNPK

-614 MELFEL
+614 MEWFDL
-620 YTECAQICLELA
+620 YGECAQICLELA
-632 LGCEDADEF
+632 VGCEDANDF
-641 LEKLEAKKI
+641 LEKLEAKSI
-650 ASFNSKGA
+650 ASSHSKGA

-679 LGKPNNESDKFL
+679 LGNPNSSHANQLL
-691 EEYNGTELVCLY
+691 EEYDGAELARLY

-715 YARALEKE
+715 YARALDKE
-723 KAAKDHEEI
+723 EAAKDYEEI
-732 NAYYV
+732 NVYYV
-737 AFTRAELGLVVVAK
+737 AFTRAELGLIVVAK
-751 DKDQKKDKKKDKE
+751 DKKESKK
-764 ESKNKGMHEKLDLKP
+764 ESKNKKMREQLDLVS
-779 LEEGEIAPVIAS
+779 LEEGEITPVIS
-791 KKEPSNASVLIKP
+791 SQKEPLITSVVIKP

-847 RIPKKSVLEYLNYHY
+847 NIPKKSVLEYLNYHH

-890 NLALKGE
+890 NYTLRGE
-897 VAFLSRGVVSRIDV
+897 AAFLFEGVVSRIDV
-911 LLWDKG
+911 LLWDRG

-946 QTQAPHF
+946 KTQAPHL

>member
-1 MDTNRQCMALKA
+1 MDTKRQCMALKA

-63 LQKENLESKEKSH
+63 LQKENFEDEKEKEKSQ
-76 KENILKELEE
+76 NILKELEE
-86 KYHLDPS
+86 KYRLDPGF
-93 LVQNSAQKIY
+93 VQNSAQKIY

-138 VNEDTEAHQQQ
+138 VNEDTKAHQQQ
-149 LDERFLSAL
+149 LNESFLSAL
-158 NSEQL
+158 NNEQL
-163 EELSVFITQCLSH
+163 EELSVFIAQCLSYD
-176 NSYTSNSILKLLR
+176 SYTSDSILERLR
-189 SLRNKLY
+189 FLKNKLY
-196 LFDPNKREPAFDEE
+196 LFDPNKKDPIFDEE
-210 GFLEKPRNLNKQIQS
+210 GFLEKLRNLNQQIQNIE
-225 TEIASDSA
+225 TASNEA

-256 SEYNF
+256 GEYRY
-261 FKKLKNEIPTLESEC
+261 FKKFKDEIPTLESEC
-276 EAIENDLKSY
+276 EEIENDLKRY
-286 YEARET
+286 YEARES

-301 IQLYDKAISKIQA
+301 IQLYDKATFKIQA

-328 SGYEE
+328 NGYEE
-333 VPAEFFYFRLDSK
+333 MPAEFFYFRLDSK

-387 FVGDVKQSIYAFRG
+387 FVGDVKQSIYGFRG
-401 GFSSLFESVSKDFY
+401 SFSSLFESVSKDFY
-415 HDNLE
+415 HDHLP
-420 FNHRSSPLIIH
+420 FNHRSSPLIIN

-443 SSTTYLEQKYPETS
+443 SPTAYLEQKYPKAS
-457 RNKHATDGYVKV
+457 SNNHARDGYVKV
-469 SLVANEREL
+469 SLVADKR
-478 LLEQISQEAK
+478 
-488 NLLEHGKELLLEQ
+488 ELLLEQ

-507 NLLEHGIEPKDI
+507 NLLEHRIEPKDI
-519 TILCATNKDAL
+519 TLLCATNDDAL
-530 EIKNYLQENLSE
+530 EIKNYLQENLSA
-542 IRPSTESSAQLSQF
+542 INPSTESSAKLSQF

-567 YALAEEEYKPFYK
+567 YALAEEPYKPFYK

-591 DDAIALFGFNPK
+591 DDAIALAGFNPK

-614 MELFEL
+614 MEWFEL

-632 LGCEDADEF
+632 VGCEDANEF
-641 LEKLEAKKI
+641 LEKLEAKEI
-650 ASFNSKGA
+650 ASFKAEGA

-679 LGKPNNESDKFL
+679 LGKPKSNNSNQFL
-691 EEYNGTELVCLY
+691 EEYSGTELIRLY

-715 YARALEKE
+715 YARALDKE
-723 KAAKDHEEI
+723 EAAKDHEET
-732 NAYYV
+732 NVYYV

-751 DKDQKKDKKKDKE
+751 DK
-764 ESKNKGMHEKLDLKP
+764 KGMHEKLDLAP
-779 LEEGEIAPVIAS
+779 LEEGEIVPVIS
-791 KKEPSNASVLIKP
+791 SQKEPSSASVVIKP

-817 PDSDYEK
+817 PSDYEK

-847 RIPKKSVLEYLNYHY
+847 RIPKKSVLEYLNYHH
-862 GFYGLDHQA
+862 GFYGLDYQA

-877 LFENDAEIQALFK
+877 LFENDAKIQALFK
-890 NLALKGE
+890 NLALRGE
-897 VAFLSRGVVSRIDV
+897 VAFLFEGVVSRIDV

-941 YAEFL
+941 YAAFL

>member
-1 MDTNRQCMALKA
+1 MALKA

-45 TKKATA
+45 TKKATT

-63 LQKENLESKEKSH
+63 LQKENLESEKEKSQ
-76 KENILKELEE
+76 NILKELEE

-93 LVQNSAQKIY
+93 LVRNSAQKIY

-138 VNEDTEAHQQQ
+138 VNEDTKAHQRQ
-149 LDERFLSAL
+149 LNEGFLSAL
-158 NSEQL
+158 NNEQL
-163 EELSVFITQCLSH
+163 EELSTFIVQCLSYD
-176 NSYTSNSILKLLR
+176 NYTSDSILERLR
-189 SLRNKLY
+189 FLKNKLY
-196 LFDPNKREPAFDEE
+196 LFDPNKKEPAFDEK
-210 GFLEKPRNLNKQIQS
+210 GFLEKLRSLNDQIQS
-225 TEIASDSA
+225 IETASNEA
-233 KKAIKCDDFR
+233 KKAIKCDSFR
-243 GFLNSSLTWLKKK
+243 GFLNSSLTWLEKK
-256 SEYNF
+256 SEYRY
-261 FKKLKNEIPTLESEC
+261 FKKLKSEIPTLEREC
-276 EAIENDLKSY
+276 EEIENDLKRY
-286 YEARET
+286 YEAKET
-292 ALFKKFPKF
+292 AIFKKFPKF
-301 IQLYDKAISKIQA
+301 IQLYDNATSKIQA
-314 LDFDAIKDKVHALL
+314 LDFDAIKDKVHVLL
-328 SGYEE
+328 NGYEE
-333 VPAEFFYFRLDSK
+333 MPAEFFYFRLDSK

-401 GFSSLFESVSKDFY
+401 SFSSLFESVSKDFY

-420 FNHRSSPLIIH
+420 FNHRSAPLIIN

-443 SSTTYLEQKYPETS
+443 SPTAYLEQKYPKTS
-457 RNKHATDGYVKV
+457 QNKHVTEGYVKV
-469 SLVANEREL
+469 SLVADDREL
-478 LLEQISQEAK
+478 LLNQV
-488 NLLEHGKELLLEQ
+488 
-501 ILQEAK
+501 LQEAK
-507 NLLEHGIEPKDI
+507 NLLDHRIEPKDI

-530 EIKNYLQENLSE
+530 EIKNYLQERLSA
-542 IRPSTESSAQLSQF
+542 ICLSTESSAKLSQL

-567 YALAEEEYKPFYK
+567 YALAEEPYKPFYK

-591 DDAIALFGFNPK
+591 DDAIALPGFNPK
-603 KESVAGFVWKV
+603 KESVAGFVWKI
-614 MELFEL
+614 MEQFKL
-620 YTECAQICLELA
+620 YGEPAQSCLELA
-632 LGCEDADEF
+632 IGCEDADGF
-641 LEKLEAKKI
+641 LEKLEAKEI
-650 ASFNSKGA
+650 ASFNPKGA

-679 LGKPNNESDKFL
+679 LGKPNSSHANQLL
-691 EEYNGTELVCLY
+691 EEYNGTELARLY

-715 YARALEKE
+715 YARALDKE
-723 KAAKDHEEI
+723 EAAKDHEEI
-732 NAYYV
+732 NVYYV
-737 AFTRAELGLVVVAK
+737 AFTRAELGLIVVAK
-751 DKDQKKDKKKDKE
+751 DKKESKK
-764 ESKNKGMHEKLDLKP
+764 ESKNKTMHEQLDLTP
-779 LEEGEIAPVIAS
+779 LEEGEIAPVIS
-791 KKEPSNASVLIKP
+791 PQKEPLITSVVIKP

-847 RIPKKSVLEYLNYHY
+847 RIPKQSVLEYLNYHY
-862 GFYGLDHQA
+862 GFYGLDYQA

-890 NLALKGE
+890 NHALKGE
-897 VAFLSRGVVSRIDV
+897 AAFLFQGVVSRIDV

-946 QTQAPHF
+946 RTQAPHF
-953 KIQAGIIYAHKR
+953 KIQVGIIYAHKR

>member
-1 MDTNRQCMALKA
+1 MDTKRQCMALKA

-51 EMKERILDYLKI
+51 EMKERILGYLKI
-63 LQKENLESKEKSH
+63 LQKENLEDEKEKEKSQ
-76 KENILKELEE
+76 NILKELEE
-86 KYHLDPS
+86 KYRLDPS
-93 LVQNSAQKIY
+93 FVQNSAQKIY

-127 CWFVGLSANFE
+127 CWFVGLSTNFE
-138 VNEDTEAHQQQ
+138 VNEDTRAHQQQ
-149 LDERFLSAL
+149 LNEIFLNAL
-158 NSEQL
+158 SSEQF
-163 EELSVFITQCLSH
+163 EELSVFITQCLSYD
-176 NSYTSNSILKLLR
+176 NYTSDSILDRLR
-189 SLRNKLY
+189 FLKNKLY
-196 LFDPNKREPAFDEE
+196 LFDPNKKELAFDEE
-210 GFLEKPRNLNKQIQS
+210 GFLEKLRSLNKQIQS
-225 TEIASDSA
+225 VETASDTA

-256 SEYNF
+256 SEYRD
-261 FKKLKNEIPTLESEC
+261 FKKLKDEIPTLESEC
-276 EAIENDLKSY
+276 EEIENDLKRY
-286 YEARET
+286 YEARES

-301 IQLYDKAISKIQA
+301 IQLYDKATSKIQA

-328 SGYEE
+328 NGYEE
-333 VPAEFFYFRLDSK
+333 MPAEFFYFRLDSK

-373 KAGIGQAKWHRSVF
+373 KAGIGQAKWHKSVF
-387 FVGDVKQSIYAFRG
+387 FVGDAKQSIYGFRG
-401 GFSSLFESVSKDFY
+401 SFSSLFESVSKNFY

-420 FNHRSSPLIIH
+420 FNHRSSPLIIN

-443 SSTTYLEQKYPETS
+443 SPTAYLEQKYPKTS
-457 RNKHATDGYVKV
+457 QNKHVTDGYIKV
-469 SLVANEREL
+469 SLVADER
-478 LLEQISQEAK
+478 
-488 NLLEHGKELLLEQ
+488 ELLLEQ

-507 NLLEHGIEPKDI
+507 NLLEHRIEPKDI
-519 TILCATNKDAL
+519 TLLCATNDDAL
-530 EIKNYLQENLSE
+530 EIKNYLQKNLST
-542 IRPSTESSAQLSQF
+542 IRPSTESSAKLSQF

-567 YALAEEEYKPFYK
+567 YALAEEPYKPFYK
-580 HSVLKLAGYLH
+580 HSILKLAGYLH
-591 DDAIALFGFNPK
+591 DDAIALAGFNPK

-632 LGCEDADEF
+632 VGCEDANEF
-641 LEKLEAKKI
+641 LEKLEAKEI
-650 ASFNSKGA
+650 ASFKAEGA

-679 LGKPNNESDKFL
+679 LGKPKTNNSNQFL
-691 EEYNGTELVCLY
+691 EEYSGTELTHLY

-715 YARALEKE
+715 YARALDKE
-723 KAAKDHEEI
+723 EAAKDHEET
-732 NAYYV
+732 NVYYV
-737 AFTRAELGLVVVAK
+737 AFTRAELGLIVVAK
-751 DKDQKKDKKKDKE
+751 DK
-764 ESKNKGMHEKLDLKP
+764 KGMREKLDLAP
-779 LEEGEIAPVIAS
+779 LEEGEIVPVIS
-791 KKEPSNASVLIKP
+791 SQKELSIPSVVIKP

-817 PDSDYEK
+817 PSDYEK

-847 RIPKKSVLEYLNYHY
+847 NIPKKSVLEYLNYHH
-862 GFYGLDHQA
+862 GFYGLDYQA

-890 NLALKGE
+890 NYALRGE
-897 VAFLSRGVVSRIDV
+897 AAFLFEGVVSRIDV
-911 LLWDKG
+911 LLWDRG
-917 QNLYVLDYK
+917 QNLCVLDYK

-946 QTQAPHF
+946 KIQAPHF

>member
-1 MDTNRQCMALKA
+1 MDTKRQCMALKA

-63 LQKENLESKEKSH
+63 LQKENLKSGKEKSQ
-76 KENILKELEE
+76 NILKELEE

-93 LVQNSAQKIY
+93 LVRNSAQKIY
-103 QRFLNAEIR
+103 QRFLNAEVR

-138 VNEDTEAHQQQ
+138 VNEDTEAHQRQ
-149 LDERFLSAL
+149 LNEGFLSAL

-163 EELSVFITQCLSH
+163 EELSAFIVQCLSH
-176 NSYTSNSILKLLR
+176 ENYTSDSILERLR
-189 SLRNKLY
+189 FLKNKLY
-196 LFDPNKREPAFDEE
+196 LFDPNKKEPAFDEE
-210 GFLEKPRNLNKQIQS
+210 GFLEKLRSLNNQIQS
-225 TEIASDSA
+225 IETASDRA
-233 KKAIKCDDFR
+233 KEAIKCDSFR
-243 GFLNSSLTWLKKK
+243 GFLNSSLTWLEKK
-256 SEYNF
+256 SEYLY
-261 FKKLKNEIPTLESEC
+261 FKKLKNEIPALEREC
-276 EAIENDLKSY
+276 EEIENDLKRY

-292 ALFKKFPKF
+292 AIFKKFPKF
-301 IQLYDKAISKIQA
+301 IQLYDNATSKIQA
-314 LDFDAIKDKVHALL
+314 LDFDAIKDKVHVLL
-328 SGYEE
+328 NGYEE
-333 VPAEFFYFRLDSK
+333 MPAEFFYFRLDSK

-401 GFSSLFESVSKDFY
+401 SFSSLFESVSKDFY

-420 FNHRSSPLIIH
+420 FNHRSAPLIIN

-443 SSTTYLEQKYPETS
+443 SPTAYLEQKYPKAS
-457 RNKHATDGYVKV
+457 NNKHATEGYVKV
-469 SLVANEREL
+469 SLVADE
-478 LLEQISQEAK
+478 
-488 NLLEHGKELLLEQ
+488 KELLLNQ
-501 ILQEAK
+501 VLQEAQ
-507 NLLEHGIEPKDI
+507 NLLDHHIDPKDI

-530 EIKNYLQENLSE
+530 EIKNYLQERL
-542 IRPSTESSAQLSQF
+542 IAICPSTESSARLSQL
-556 VESKIIKNALE
+556 VESKIIKNALG
-567 YALAEEEYKPFYK
+567 YALAEEPYKPFYK

-591 DDAIALFGFNPK
+591 DDAIALPGFNPK
-603 KESVAGFVWKV
+603 KESVASFVWKI
-614 MELFEL
+614 MEQFKL
-620 YTECAQICLELA
+620 YGEPAQSCLELA
-632 LGCEDADEF
+632 IGCEDANDF
-641 LEKLEAKKI
+641 LEKLEAKAI
-650 ASFNSKGA
+650 ASFNPKGT

-679 LGKPNNESDKFL
+679 LGKPNSSHANQFL
-691 EEYNGTELVCLY
+691 EEYNGTELTRLY

-715 YARALEKE
+715 YARALDKE
-723 KAAKDHEEI
+723 EAAKDHEEI
-732 NAYYV
+732 NVYYV
-737 AFTRAELGLVVVAK
+737 AFTRAELGLIVVAK
-751 DKDQKKDKKKDKE
+751 DKK
-764 ESKNKGMHEKLDLKP
+764 ESKKENKHKTMREKLDLAP
-779 LEEGEIAPVIAS
+779 LEEGEITPVIS
-791 KKEPSNASVLIKP
+791 PQKEPLITSVVIKP

-847 RIPKKSVLEYLNYHY
+847 NIPKQSVLEYLNYHY

-877 LFENDAEIQALFK
+877 LFENDMEIQALFK
-890 NLALKGE
+890 NHALKGE
-897 VAFLSRGVVSRIDV
+897 AAFLFQGVVSRIDV
-911 LLWDKG
+911 LLWDRG

-946 QTQAPHF
+946 RTQAPHF

>member
-1 MDTNRQCMALKA
+1 MDTKRQCMALKA

-63 LQKENLESKEKSH
+63 LQKENLEDEKEKEKSQ
-76 KENILKELEE
+76 NILKELEE
-86 KYHLDPS
+86 KYRLDPS
-93 LVQNSAQKIY
+93 FVQNRAQEIY

-138 VNEDTEAHQQQ
+138 VNEDTKVHQQQ
-149 LDERFLSAL
+149 LNASFLSAL
-158 NSEQL
+158 DNKQL
-163 EELSVFITQCLSH
+163 EELSVFIAQCLSYD
-176 NSYTSNSILKLLR
+176 SYTSDSILERLR
-189 SLRNKLY
+189 FLKNKLY
-196 LFDPNKREPAFDEE
+196 LFDPNKKELAFDEK
-210 GFLEKPRNLNKQIQS
+210 GFLEKLRNLNKQIQS
-225 TEIASDSA
+225 VETASNEA

-243 GFLNSSLTWLKKK
+243 GFLNSSLTWLEKK
-256 SEYNF
+256 SEYRY
-261 FKKLKNEIPTLESEC
+261 FKKFKDEIPTLESEC
-276 EAIENDLKSY
+276 EEIENDLKRY
-286 YEARET
+286 HEARES

-301 IQLYDKAISKIQA
+301 IQLYDKATSKIQA

-328 SGYEE
+328 NGYEE
-333 VPAEFFYFRLDSK
+333 MPAEFFYFRLDSK

-401 GFSSLFESVSKDFY
+401 SFSSLFESVAKDFY
-415 HDNLE
+415 HDNLQ
-420 FNHRSSPLIIH
+420 FNHRSAPLIIN

-443 SSTTYLEQKYPETS
+443 SPTAYLEQKYPKTS
-457 RNKHATDGYVKV
+457 QNKHVTDGYIKV
-469 SLVANEREL
+469 SLVADGR
-478 LLEQISQEAK
+478 
-488 NLLEHGKELLLEQ
+488 ELLLEQ

-507 NLLEHGIEPKDI
+507 NLLEHRIEPKDI
-519 TILCATNKDAL
+519 TILCTTNDDAL
-530 EIKNYLQENLSE
+530 EIKNYLQENLST
-542 IRPSTESSAQLSQF
+542 IRPSTESSANLSQF
-556 VESKIIKNALE
+556 VESKIIKNALK
-567 YALAEEEYKPFYK
+567 YALAEEPYKPFYK

-591 DDAIALFGFNPK
+591 DDVIALPGFNPK

-620 YTECAQICLELA
+620 YGEPAQSCLELA
-632 LGCEDADEF
+632 VGCEDANDF
-641 LEKLEAKKI
+641 LEKLEAKSI
-650 ASFNSKGA
+650 ASSHSKGA

-679 LGKPNNESDKFL
+679 LGKPKTNNPNQFL
-691 EEYNGTELVCLY
+691 EEYDGTELLRLY

-715 YARALEKE
+715 YARALDKE
-723 KAAKDHEEI
+723 EAAKDHEET
-732 NAYYV
+732 NVYYV
-737 AFTRAELGLVVVAK
+737 AFTRAELGLIVVAK
-751 DKDQKKDKKKDKE
+751 DK
-764 ESKNKGMHEKLDLKP
+764 KGMREKLDLVP
-779 LEEGEIAPVIAS
+779 LEEGEIAPVIS
-791 KKEPSNASVLIKP
+791 SQKEPLIASVVIKP
-804 HAYGEQVQEIEEE
+804 HAYGEQVQEIEEG
-817 PDSDYEK
+817 PSDYEK
-824 NNDQEAINFGIALH
+824 NNDQEAIHFGIALH

-847 RIPKKSVLEYLNYHY
+847 RIPKKSVLEYLNYHH
-862 GFYGLDHQA
+862 GFYGLDYQA

-877 LFENDAEIQALFK
+877 LFENDAKIQALFK
-890 NLALKGE
+890 NLALRGE
-897 VAFLSRGVVSRIDV
+897 VAFLFEGVVSRIDV

-941 YAEFL
+941 YAAFL

-965 LLEKLWV
+965 LLEKIWV

>member
-1 MDTNRQCMALKA
+1 MDTKRQCMALKA

-63 LQKENLESKEKSH
+63 LQQENLESGKEKSQ
-76 KENILKELEE
+76 NILKELEE

-93 LVQNSAQKIY
+93 LVRNSAQKIY

-138 VNEDTEAHQQQ
+138 VNEDTEAHQRQ
-149 LDERFLSAL
+149 LNEGFLSAL

-163 EELSVFITQCLSH
+163 EELSAFIVQCLSYD
-176 NSYTSNSILKLLR
+176 NYTSDSILERLR
-189 SLRNKLY
+189 FLKNKLY
-196 LFDPNKREPAFDEE
+196 LFDPNKQGPVFDEE
-210 GFLEKPRNLNKQIQS
+210 GFLEKLRSLNNQIQS
-225 TEIASDSA
+225 IETASDRA
-233 KKAIKCDDFR
+233 KIAIKCDDFR
-243 GFLNSSLTWLKKK
+243 GFLNSSLTWLEKK
-256 SEYNF
+256 SEYQS
-261 FKKLKNEIPTLESEC
+261 FKKLKSEIPTLESEC
-276 EAIENDLKSY
+276 EEIENDLKRY
-286 YEARET
+286 YEAKET
-292 ALFKKFPKF
+292 AIFKKFPKF
-301 IQLYDKAISKIQA
+301 IQLYDNATSKIQA
-314 LDFDAIKDKVHALL
+314 LDFDAIKDKVHVLL
-328 SGYEE
+328 NGYEE
-333 VPAEFFYFRLDSK
+333 MPAEFFYFRLDSK

-401 GFSSLFESVSKDFY
+401 SFSSLFESVSKDFY

-420 FNHRSSPLIIH
+420 FNHRSAPLIIN

-443 SSTTYLEQKYPETS
+443 SPTAYLEQKYPKAS
-457 RNKHATDGYVKV
+457 NNKHVTEGYVKV
-469 SLVANEREL
+469 SLVADE
-478 LLEQISQEAK
+478 
-488 NLLEHGKELLLEQ
+488 KELLLNQ
-501 ILQEAK
+501 VLQEAK
-507 NLLEHGIEPKDI
+507 NLLDHRIDPKDI

-530 EIKNYLQENLSE
+530 EIKNYLQERLSA
-542 IRPSTESSAQLSQF
+542 IRPSTESSARLSQL

-567 YALAEEEYKPFYK
+567 YALAEEPYKPFYK

-591 DDAIALFGFNPK
+591 DDAIALPGFNPK
-603 KESVAGFVWKV
+603 KESVASFVWKI
-614 MELFEL
+614 MEQFKL
-620 YTECAQICLELA
+620 YGEPAQSCLELA
-632 LGCEDADEF
+632 IGCEDANEF
-641 LEKLEAKKI
+641 LEKLEAKSI
-650 ASFNSKGA
+650 ASFNPKGA

-679 LGKPNNESDKFL
+679 LGKPNSSHASQFL
-691 EEYNGTELVCLY
+691 EEYDGAELACLY

-715 YARALEKE
+715 YARALDKE
-723 KAAKDHEEI
+723 EAAKDHEEI
-732 NAYYV
+732 NVYYV
-737 AFTRAELGLVVVAK
+737 AFTRAELGLIVVAK
-751 DKDQKKDKKKDKE
+751 DKKESKK
-764 ESKNKGMHEKLDLKP
+764 ESKNKTMREQLDLAS
-779 LEEGEIAPVIAS
+779 LEEGEITPVIS
-791 KKEPSNASVLIKP
+791 PQKEPLMTSVVIKP

-847 RIPKKSVLEYLNYHY
+847 NIPKQSVLEYLNYHH

-890 NLALKGE
+890 NHALRGE
-897 VAFLSRGVVSRIDV
+897 VAFLFQGVVSRIDV
-911 LLWDKG
+911 LLWDRG

-946 QTQAPHF
+946 RTQAPHF

>member
-1 MDTNRQCMALKA
+1 MDTKRQCMALKA

-45 TKKATA
+45 TKKATT

-63 LQKENLESKEKSH
+63 LQKENLEDEKEKEKSQ
-76 KENILKELEE
+76 NILKELEE
-86 KYHLDPS
+86 KYRLNPS
-93 LVQNSAQKIY
+93 FVQNSAQEIY

-138 VNEDTEAHQQQ
+138 VNEDTKAHQQQ
-149 LDERFLSAL
+149 LNASFLSAL
-158 NSEQL
+158 DNKQL
-163 EELSVFITQCLSH
+163 EELSVFIAQCLSYD
-176 NSYTSNSILKLLR
+176 SYTSDSILERLR
-189 SLRNKLY
+189 FLKNKLY
-196 LFDPNKREPAFDEE
+196 LFDPNKKEPAFDEE
-210 GFLEKPRNLNKQIQS
+210 GFLVKLRSLNQQIQS
-225 TEIASDSA
+225 VEIASDTA
-233 KKAIKCDDFR
+233 KTAIKCDDFR
-243 GFLNSSLTWLKKK
+243 GFLNSSLTWLEKKG
-256 SEYNF
+256 EYRY
-261 FKKLKNEIPTLESEC
+261 FKKFKDEIPTLESAC
-276 EAIENDLKSY
+276 EEIENDLKRY
-286 YEARET
+286 YEARES

-301 IQLYDKAISKIQA
+301 IQLYDKATSKIQA

-328 SGYEE
+328 NGYEE
-333 VPAEFFYFRLDSK
+333 MPAEFFYFRLDSK

-387 FVGDVKQSIYAFRG
+387 FVGDVKQSIYGFRG
-401 GFSSLFESVSKDFY
+401 SFSSLFESVSKDFY
-415 HDNLE
+415 HDNLP
-420 FNHRSSPLIIH
+420 FNHRSSPLIIN

-443 SSTTYLEQKYPETS
+443 SPTAYWEQKYPKAS
-457 RNKHATDGYVKV
+457 GNKHARDGYVKV
-469 SLVANEREL
+469 SLVADER
-478 LLEQISQEAK
+478 
-488 NLLEHGKELLLEQ
+488 ELLLEQ

-507 NLLEHGIEPKDI
+507 NLLEHRIDPKDI
-519 TILCATNKDAL
+519 TLLCATNDDAL
-530 EIKNYLQENLSE
+530 EIKNYLQKNLSA
-542 IRPSTESSAQLSQF
+542 IRPSTESSAKLSQF

-567 YALAEEEYKPFYK
+567 YALAEESYKPFYK

-591 DDAIALFGFNPK
+591 DDAIALAGFNPK

-620 YTECAQICLELA
+620 YGECAQICLELA
-632 LGCEDADEF
+632 VGCEDANEF
-641 LEKLEAKKI
+641 LEKLEAKEI
-650 ASFNSKGA
+650 ASFKAEGA

-679 LGKPNNESDKFL
+679 LGKPKTNNSNQFL
-691 EEYNGTELVCLY
+691 EEYSGTELFRLY
-703 YRMKNREVVDKD
+703 YRMKNREMVDKD
-715 YARALEKE
+715 YARALDKE
-723 KAAKDHEEI
+723 EAAKDHEET
-732 NAYYV
+732 NVYYV
-737 AFTRAELGLVVVAK
+737 AFTRAELGLIVVAK
-751 DKDQKKDKKKDKE
+751 DKDQKKDKK
-764 ESKNKGMHEKLDLKP
+764 ESKNKGMREKLDLLP
-779 LEEGEIAPVIAS
+779 LEEGIIAPVIS
-791 KKEPSNASVLIKP
+791 PQKEPLIPSVLIKP

-817 PDSDYEK
+817 PSDYEK

-847 RIPKKSVLEYLNYHY
+847 NIPKKSVLEYLNYHH
-862 GFYGLDHQA
+862 GFYGLDYQA

-877 LFENDAEIQALFK
+877 LFENDAKIQALFK

-897 VAFLSRGVVSRIDV
+897 VAFLFEGVVSRIDV

-926 SSQNYQQSHKAQVSH
+926 SSQNYQQSHKVQVSH
-941 YAEFL
+941 YAAFL

>member
-1 MDTNRQCMALKA
+1 MDTKRQCMALKA

-63 LQKENLESKEKSH
+63 LQKENLESGKEKSQ
-76 KENILKELEE
+76 NILKELEE

-93 LVQNSAQKIY
+93 LVRNSTQKIY

-138 VNEDTEAHQQQ
+138 VNEDTEAHQRQ
-149 LDERFLSAL
+149 LNESFLSAL
-158 NSEQL
+158 NGEQL
-163 EELSVFITQCLSH
+163 EELSAFIVQCLSYE
-176 NSYTSNSILKLLR
+176 SYTSDSILKRLR
-189 SLRNKLY
+189 FLKNKLY
-196 LFDPNKREPAFDEE
+196 LFDPNKKEPVFDEK
-210 GFLEKPRNLNKQIQS
+210 GFLEKLRSLNNQIQS
-225 TEIASDSA
+225 IETASDRA
-233 KKAIKCDDFR
+233 KTAIKCDSFR
-243 GFLNSSLTWLKKK
+243 GFLNSSLTWLEKK
-256 SEYNF
+256 SEYQS

-276 EAIENDLKSY
+276 EEIENDLKRY
-286 YEARET
+286 YEAKET
-292 ALFKKFPKF
+292 AIFKKFPKF
-301 IQLYDKAISKIQA
+301 IQLYDNATSKIQA
-314 LDFDAIKDKVHALL
+314 LDFDAIKDKVHVLL
-328 SGYEE
+328 NGYEE
-333 VPAEFFYFRLDSK
+333 MPAEFFYFRLDSK

-401 GFSSLFESVSKDFY
+401 SFSSLFESVSKDFY

-420 FNHRSSPLIIH
+420 FNHRSAPLIIN

-443 SSTTYLEQKYPETS
+443 SPTAYLEQKYPKAS
-457 RNKHATDGYVKV
+457 NNKHVTEGYVKV
-469 SLVANEREL
+469 SLVADE
-478 LLEQISQEAK
+478 
-488 NLLEHGKELLLEQ
+488 KELLLNQ
-501 ILQEAK
+501 VLQEAQ
-507 NLLEHGIEPKDI
+507 NLLDHRIDPKDI

-530 EIKNYLQENLSE
+530 EIKNYLQERLSA
-542 IRPSTESSAQLSQF
+542 IRPSTESSARLSQL

-567 YALAEEEYKPFYK
+567 YALAEEPYKPFYK

-591 DDAIALFGFNPK
+591 DDVIALPGFNPK
-603 KESVAGFVWKV
+603 KESVASFVWKI
-614 MELFEL
+614 MEQFKL
-620 YTECAQICLELA
+620 YGEPAQSCLELA
-632 LGCEDADEF
+632 IGCEDADGF
-641 LEKLEAKKI
+641 LEKLEAKSI
-650 ASFNSKGA
+650 ASFNPKGT
-658 QIMTIHKS
+658 QIMTIHGS

-679 LGKPNNESDKFL
+679 LGNPKSSHSNQLL
-691 EEYNGTELVCLY
+691 EEYNGAELARLY

-715 YARALEKE
+715 YARALDKE
-723 KAAKDHEEI
+723 EAAKDHEEI
-732 NAYYV
+732 NVYYV
-737 AFTRAELGLVVVAK
+737 AFTRAELGLIVVAK
-751 DKDQKKDKKKDKE
+751 DKKESKK
-764 ESKNKGMHEKLDLKP
+764 ESKNKTMREKLDLVS
-779 LEEGEIAPVIAS
+779 LEEGEIMPVIS
-791 KKEPSNASVLIKP
+791 PQKEPLITSVVIKP

-838 KGLEYQYAY
+838 KGLECQYAY
-847 RIPKKSVLEYLNYHY
+847 RIPKQSVLEYLNYHY

-890 NLALKGE
+890 NHALKGE
-897 VAFLSRGVVSRIDV
+897 AAFLFQGVVSRIDV

-946 QTQAPHF
+946 KTQAPHF

>member
-1 MDTNRQCMALKA
+1 MDTKRQCMALKA

-63 LQKENLESKEKSH
+63 LQKENLENEKEKEKSQ
-76 KENILKELEE
+76 NILKELEE
-86 KYHLDPS
+86 KYRLNPS
-93 LVQNSAQKIY
+93 FVQNSAQKIY

-127 CWFVGLSANFE
+127 CWFVGLRANFE
-138 VNEDTEAHQQQ
+138 VNEDTKAHQQQ
-149 LDERFLSAL
+149 LNESFLSAL
-158 NSEQL
+158 DKEQL
-163 EELSVFITQCLSH
+163 EELSVFITQCLSYD
-176 NSYTSNSILKLLR
+176 SYTSDSVLERLRFLK
-189 SLRNKLY
+189 NKLY
-196 LFDPNKREPAFDEE
+196 LFDPNKKDPIFNEE
-210 GFLEKPRNLNKQIQS
+210 GFLEKLRSLNQQIQS
-225 TEIASDSA
+225 VETASNEA

-243 GFLNSSLTWLKKK
+243 GFLNSSLTWLEKKG
-256 SEYNF
+256 EYRY
-261 FKKLKNEIPTLESEC
+261 FKKFKDEIPTLESEC
-276 EAIENDLKSY
+276 EEIENDLKRY
-286 YEARET
+286 YEAKES

-301 IQLYDKAISKIQA
+301 IQLYDKATSKIQA

-328 SGYEE
+328 NGYEE
-333 VPAEFFYFRLDSK
+333 MPAEFFYFRLDSR

-387 FVGDVKQSIYAFRG
+387 FVGDVKQSIYGFRG
-401 GFSSLFESVSKDFY
+401 SFSSLFESVSKDFY
-415 HDNLE
+415 HDNLQ
-420 FNHRSSPLIIH
+420 FNHRSSPLIIN

-443 SSTTYLEQKYPETS
+443 SPTAYLEQKYPKAS
-457 RNKHATDGYVKV
+457 SNKHARDGYVKV
-469 SLVANEREL
+469 SLVADER
-478 LLEQISQEAK
+478 
-488 NLLEHGKELLLEQ
+488 ELLLEQ

-507 NLLEHGIEPKDI
+507 NLLEHRIDPKDI
-519 TILCATNKDAL
+519 TILCATNDDAL
-530 EIKNYLQENLSE
+530 EIKNYLQENLSA
-542 IRPSTESSAQLSQF
+542 IRPSTESSTNLSQF
-556 VESKIIKNALE
+556 VESKIIKNALK
-567 YALAEEEYKPFYK
+567 YALAEEPYKPFYK

-591 DDAIALFGFNPK
+591 DDVIALPGFNPK

-614 MELFEL
+614 MEWFEL
-620 YTECAQICLELA
+620 YGECAQICLELA
-632 LGCEDADEF
+632 VGCKDANEF
-641 LEKLEAKKI
+641 LEKLEAKEI
-650 ASFNSKGA
+650 ASFKIEGA

-679 LGKPNNESDKFL
+679 LGKPKTNNSNQFL
-691 EEYNGTELVCLY
+691 EEYDGTELTRLY

-715 YARALEKE
+715 YARALDKE
-723 KAAKDHEEI
+723 EAAKDHEET
-732 NAYYV
+732 NVYYV
-737 AFTRAELGLVVVAK
+737 AFTRAELGLIVVAK
-751 DKDQKKDKKKDKE
+751 DK
-764 ESKNKGMHEKLDLKP
+764 KGMREKLDLAP
-779 LEEGEIAPVIAS
+779 LEEGIIAPVIS
-791 KKEPSNASVLIKP
+791 PQKEPLIPSVVIKP

-817 PDSDYEK
+817 PSDYEK

-847 RIPKKSVLEYLNYHY
+847 NIPKKSVLEYLNYHH
-862 GFYGLDHQA
+862 GFYGLDYQA

-877 LFENDAEIQALFK
+877 LFENDAKIQALFK
-890 NLALKGE
+890 NLALRGE
-897 VAFLSRGVVSRIDV
+897 VAFLFEGVVSRIDV

-941 YAEFL
+941 YAAFL

>member
-1 MDTNRQCMALKA
+1 MDTKRQCMALKA

-63 LQKENLESKEKSH
+63 LQKENLEDEKEKE
-76 KENILKELEE
+76 KAQNILKELEE

-138 VNEDTEAHQQQ
+138 VNEDTKAHQQQ
-149 LDERFLSAL
+149 LNEGFLSAL
-158 NSEQL
+158 NGEQL
-163 EELSVFITQCLSH
+163 EELSVFIAQCLSYD
-176 NSYTSNSILKLLR
+176 NYTSDSILERLR
-189 SLRNKLY
+189 FLKNKLY
-196 LFDPNKREPAFDEE
+196 LFDPNKKEPAFDEE
-210 GFLEKPRNLNKQIQS
+210 GFLEKLRSLNNQIQS
-225 TEIASDSA
+225 IETASDKA
-233 KKAIKCDDFR
+233 KTAIKCDSFR

-256 SEYNF
+256 SEYQS

-276 EAIENDLKSY
+276 EEIENDLKRY
-286 YEARET
+286 YEAKES

-301 IQLYDKAISKIQA
+301 IQLYDKATSKIQA

-328 SGYEE
+328 KGYEE
-333 VPAEFFYFRLDSK
+333 MPAEFFYFRLDSK

-401 GFSSLFESVSKDFY
+401 SFSSLFESVSKDFY
-415 HDNLE
+415 HDNLQ
-420 FNHRSSPLIIH
+420 FNHRSSPLIIN

-443 SSTTYLEQKYPETS
+443 SSTAYLEQKYPKAS
-457 RNKHATDGYVKV
+457 SNKHVTDGYVKV
-469 SLVANEREL
+469 SLVADER
-478 LLEQISQEAK
+478 
-488 NLLEHGKELLLEQ
+488 GLLLEQ
-501 ILQEAK
+501 ILQEAQ
-507 NLLEHGIEPKDI
+507 NLLEHRIEPKDI
-519 TILCATNKDAL
+519 TILCATNDDAL
-530 EIKNYLQENLSE
+530 EIKNYLQENLST
-542 IRPSTESSAQLSQF
+542 IRPSTESSAKLSQF
-556 VESKIIKNALE
+556 VESKIIKNALK
-567 YALAEEEYKPFYK
+567 YALAEEPYKPFYK

-591 DDAIALFGFNPK
+591 DDAIALAGFDPK
-603 KESVAGFVWKV
+603 KESVADFVWKV

-620 YTECAQICLELA
+620 YGECAQICLELA
-632 LGCEDADEF
+632 VGCEDANEF

-650 ASFNSKGA
+650 ASFNLKGA

-679 LGKPNNESDKFL
+679 LGKPKSNNSNQFL
-691 EEYNGTELVCLY
+691 EEYNGAELLRLY
-703 YRMKNREVVDKD
+703 YRMKNREIVDKD
-715 YARALEKE
+715 YARALDEE
-723 KAAKDHEEI
+723 EAAKDHEEI
-732 NAYYV
+732 NVYYV
-737 AFTRAELGLVVVAK
+737 AFTRAELGLIVVAK
-751 DKDQKKDKKKDKE
+751 DKKESKK
-764 ESKNKGMHEKLDLKP
+764 ESKNKKMHEQLDLAP
-779 LEEGEIAPVIAS
+779 LEEGEIVPAIS
-791 KKEPSNASVLIKP
+791 SQKEPLIASVLIKP

-817 PDSDYEK
+817 PESDYEK

-847 RIPKKSVLEYLNYHY
+847 SIPKESVLEYLNYHH
-862 GFYGLDHQA
+862 GFYGLDYQA

-877 LFENDAEIQALFK
+877 LFENDTEIQALFK
-890 NLALKGE
+890 NYALRGE
-897 VAFLSRGVVSRIDV
+897 AAFLFEGVVSRIDV

-941 YAEFL
+941 YAAFL
-946 QTQAPHF
+946 KTQAPHF

>member
-1 MDTNRQCMALKA
+1 MDTKRQCMALKA

-63 LQKENLESKEKSH
+63 LQKENLENEKEKSQ
-76 KENILKELEE
+76 NILKELEE

-93 LVQNSAQKIY
+93 LVRNSAQKIY

-138 VNEDTEAHQQQ
+138 VNEDTKAHQQQ
-149 LDERFLSAL
+149 LNEGFLSAL
-158 NSEQL
+158 NNKQL
-163 EELSVFITQCLSH
+163 EELSVFIAQCLSYD
-176 NSYTSNSILKLLR
+176 SYTSDSILERLR
-189 SLRNKLY
+189 FLKNKLY
-196 LFDPNKREPAFDEE
+196 LFDPNKKEPAFDEK
-210 GFLEKPRNLNKQIQS
+210 GFLEKLRSLNEQIQS
-225 TEIASDSA
+225 IETASDRA
-233 KKAIKCDDFR
+233 KTAIKCDSFR
-243 GFLNSSLTWLKKK
+243 GFLNSSLTWLEKK
-256 SEYNF
+256 SEYLY
-261 FKKLKNEIPTLESEC
+261 FKKLKSEIPTLESEC
-276 EAIENDLKSY
+276 EEIENDLKCY
-286 YEARET
+286 YEAREST
-292 ALFKKFPKF
+292 LFKKFPKF
-301 IQLYDKAISKIQA
+301 IQLYDKATSKIQA
-314 LDFDAIKDKVHALL
+314 LDFDAIKDKVHVLL
-328 SGYEE
+328 NGYEE
-333 VPAEFFYFRLDSK
+333 LPAEFFYFRLDSK

-373 KAGIGQAKWHRSVF
+373 KAGIGQAKWQRSVF

-401 GFSSLFESVSKDFY
+401 SFSSLFESVAKDFY
-415 HDNLE
+415 HDNLQ
-420 FNHRSSPLIIH
+420 FNHRSAPLIIN

-443 SSTTYLEQKYPETS
+443 SLTAYLEQKYPKAS
-457 RNKHATDGYVKV
+457 NNKHARDGYVKV
-469 SLVANEREL
+469 SLVADER
-478 LLEQISQEAK
+478 
-488 NLLEHGKELLLEQ
+488 ELLLEQ
-501 ILQEAK
+501 ILQEAQ
-507 NLLEHGIEPKDI
+507 NLLEHRIEPKDI
-519 TILCATNKDAL
+519 TILCATNDDAL
-530 EIKNYLQENLSE
+530 EIKNYLQENLSA
-542 IRPSTESSAQLSQF
+542 IRPSTESSANLSQF
-556 VESKIIKNALE
+556 VESKIIKNALK
-567 YALAEEEYKPFYK
+567 YALAEEPYKPFYK

-591 DDAIALFGFNPK
+591 DDAIALAGFNPK

-620 YTECAQICLELA
+620 YGECAQICLELA
-632 LGCEDADEF
+632 VGCEDANGF

-650 ASFNSKGA
+650 ASFNLKGA

-679 LGKPNNESDKFL
+679 LGKPKSNNSNQFL
-691 EEYNGTELVCLY
+691 EEYNGAELIRLY

-715 YARALEKE
+715 YARALDKE
-723 KAAKDHEEI
+723 EAAKDHEET
-732 NAYYV
+732 NVYYV
-737 AFTRAELGLVVVAK
+737 AFTRAELGLIVVAK
-751 DKDQKKDKKKDKE
+751 DKDQKKDKK
-764 ESKNKGMHEKLDLKP
+764 ESKKESKSKGMREKLDLVP
-779 LEEGEIAPVIAS
+779 LEEGTIVPVIS
-791 KKEPSNASVLIKP
+791 PQKEPLITSTLIKP

-817 PDSDYEK
+817 PSDYEK

-847 RIPKKSVLEYLNYHY
+847 NIPKKSVLEYLNYHH
-862 GFYGLDHQA
+862 GFYGLDYQA

-890 NLALKGE
+890 NYALRGE
-897 VAFLSRGVVSRIDV
+897 AAFLFEGVVSRIDV

-941 YAEFL
+941 YAAFL
-946 QTQAPHF
+946 KTQAPHF

>member
-1 MDTNRQCMALKA
+1 MDTKRQCMALKA

-63 LQKENLESKEKSH
+63 LQKENFEDEKEKEKSQ
-76 KENILKELEE
+76 NILKELEE

-138 VNEDTEAHQQQ
+138 VNEDTKAHQQQ
-149 LDERFLSAL
+149 LNEGFLSAL
-158 NSEQL
+158 NGEQL
-163 EELSVFITQCLSH
+163 EELSVFIAQCLSYD
-176 NSYTSNSILKLLR
+176 SYTSDSILERLR
-189 SLRNKLY
+189 FLKNKLY
-196 LFDPNKREPAFDEE
+196 LFDPNKKEPAFDEK
-210 GFLEKPRNLNKQIQS
+210 GFLEKLRSLNQQIQS
-225 TEIASDSA
+225 IETASDRA
-233 KKAIKCDDFR
+233 KTAIKCDDFR
-243 GFLNSSLTWLKKK
+243 GFLNSSLTWLEKK
-256 SEYNF
+256 SEYIY

-276 EAIENDLKSY
+276 EEIENDLKRY
-286 YEARET
+286 YEARES

-301 IQLYDKAISKIQA
+301 IQLYDNATSKIQA

-328 SGYEE
+328 NGYEE
-333 VPAEFFYFRLDSK
+333 LPAEFFYFRLDSK

-373 KAGIGQAKWHRSVF
+373 KAGIGQAKWQRSVF

-401 GFSSLFESVSKDFY
+401 SFSSLFESVAKDFY
-415 HDNLE
+415 HDNLP
-420 FNHRSSPLIIH
+420 FNHRSSPLIIN

-443 SSTTYLEQKYPETS
+443 SPTAYLEQKYPKAS
-457 RNKHATDGYVKV
+457 SNKHSKDGYVKV
-469 SLVANEREL
+469 SLVADER
-478 LLEQISQEAK
+478 
-488 NLLEHGKELLLEQ
+488 ELLLEQ

-507 NLLEHGIEPKDI
+507 NLLDHRIEPKDI
-519 TILCATNKDAL
+519 TILCATNGDAL
-530 EIKNYLQENLSE
+530 EIKNYLQQNLNA
-542 IRPSTESSAQLSQF
+542 IRPSTESSTKLSQF
-556 VESKIIKNALE
+556 VESKIIKNALK
-567 YALAEEEYKPFYK
+567 YALAEEPYKPFYK

-591 DDAIALFGFNPK
+591 DDAIALAGFNPK

-614 MELFEL
+614 MEWFEL

-632 LGCEDADEF
+632 VGCEDANEF
-641 LEKLEAKKI
+641 LEKLEAKEI
-650 ASFNSKGA
+650 ASFNLKGA

-679 LGKPNNESDKFL
+679 LGKPKSNNSNQFL
-691 EEYNGTELVCLY
+691 EEYNGTELLRLY

-715 YARALEKE
+715 YARALDEE
-723 KAAKDHEEI
+723 EAAKDHEET
-732 NAYYV
+732 NVYYV
-737 AFTRAELGLVVVAK
+737 AFTRAELGLIVVAK
-751 DKDQKKDKKKDKE
+751 DKDQKKDKK
-764 ESKNKGMHEKLDLKP
+764 ESKSKGMREKLYLVP
-779 LEEGEIAPVIAS
+779 LEEGTIVPVIS
-791 KKEPSNASVLIKP
+791 SQKEPLIASVLIKP

-817 PDSDYEK
+817 PSDYEK

-847 RIPKKSVLEYLNYHY
+847 NIPKKSVLEYLNYHH
-862 GFYGLDHQA
+862 GFYGLDYQA

-897 VAFLSRGVVSRIDV
+897 VAFLFEGVVSRIDV

-941 YAEFL
+941 YAAFL